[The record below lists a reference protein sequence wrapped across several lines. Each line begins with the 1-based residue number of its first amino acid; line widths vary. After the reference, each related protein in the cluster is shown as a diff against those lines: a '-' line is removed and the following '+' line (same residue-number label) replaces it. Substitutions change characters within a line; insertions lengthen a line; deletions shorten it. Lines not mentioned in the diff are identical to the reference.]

1 MFLRRFFPFFL
12 TVFILSVFSGR
23 IFAQNTVSITGKVL
37 TIEQSKPLEY
47 VAVKLYS
54 LPDSAFVKGAFTNR
68 DGKFEVVTNPGKYFL
83 KLTEALYEDEMTEP
97 FDIKATQTNLHLGT
111 LRMQLTKT
119 QNVQDV
125 VVKGQKEVMET
136 GIDKKVYNVA
146 EDLNVNGGTANDIL
160 NRLPSVEV
168 DQDGGVLLR
177 GQGSVTILIDG
188 RPSSM
193 SGGNGKTLLDA
204 LPANSI
210 ERVEIVTNPSAK
222 YDPDG
227 TSGII
232 NIVLKKNKLL
242 GFNGM
247 VSTNLAS
254 GDLTGGNVGEGSM
267 SLSYRNGNV
276 NVFGTY
282 NARYL
287 EGYRNNYNDIRQ
299 ELSTGVFLLDQNR
312 TGTDLDAGQTFRVGT
327 DINLNP
333 RNTIGFVATG
343 SLTRRDRTGDLW
355 NAQLNEAGQITNLW
369 ERSSY
374 DPTDRQNLDLN
385 INYKHD
391 FKKERG
397 NLILDVNQSLGTEN
411 IEGYYINTY
420 YNPDSTLSNI
430 PVLDQRLFNTD
441 KNNITTAQA
450 DLTYLFPKLGLR
462 TEAGLKAILRDQF
475 VDTYSE
481 TLDSLG
487 NAYQED
493 TLANFLYGY
502 KEQIYSAYG
511 VVGKQIKRFKLQ
523 AGLRAEQAYQI
534 PNLISDSIR
543 IVNDYFNFFPSAH
556 VRYELKPKS
565 ELSLSYSRR
574 IKRASANELNPFTNY
589 SDPFNLQR
597 GNPNLSPEYIH
608 SFDLAYSLEKKK
620 FTLSSALFY
629 RQSNGVI
636 SRFKEFYPD
645 NTSAVTY
652 LNIAQTNA
660 LGAELI
666 LMFKP
671 SAAFRSTVSYNGNYT
686 WYFANQPAI
695 PNRQGFN
702 HNVKWNTSYEFWKKT
717 ATLQLSVN
725 YNGPRVTVQGIAQRR
740 GPVDLAFEK
749 KLANGNWTLGTRVT
763 DIFNR
768 QGFYFIV
775 DRPGVYQT
783 GEFKWLTRR
792 IYVSVSYKFGK
803 LEISNKAK
811 QGTSSDGG
819 GEL

>member
-1 MFLRRFFPFFL
+1 MFLLKNTPFSFL
-12 TVFILSVFSGR
+12 LLIFWGSGALCQ
-23 IFAQNTVSITGKVL
+23 AQNTISVTGKVL
-37 TIEQSKPLEY
+37 SIEQGKALEY
-47 VAVKLYS
+47 VSVKLFQAADSSFQKGVFSGADGRFSIS
-54 LPDSAFVKGAFTNR
+54 L
-68 DGKFEVVTNPGKYFL
+68 NPGSYYLQLSLAGYENEFIEAFEL
-83 KLTEALYEDEMTEP
+83 KPSQAN
-97 FDIKATQTNLHLGT
+97 FHLGT
-111 LRMQLTKT
+111 IRMQLPKT
-119 QNVQDV
+119 QQVKDIVVQ
-125 VVKGQKEVMET
+125 GQKEVMEA
-136 GIDKKVYNVA
+136 GFDKKVYNVA
-146 EDLNVNGGTANDIL
+146 EDLNVSGGTANDIL

-247 VSTNLAS
+247 VAANLAS
-254 GDLTGGNVGEGSM
+254 GNLNGGNVGDGSV
-267 SLSYRNGNV
+267 SLSYRNGNI

-299 ELSTGVFLLDQNR
+299 ELSTGVFTLDQNR
-312 TGTDLDAGQTFRVGT
+312 TGTDLDAGQTFRVGA

-343 SLTRRDRTGDLW
+343 SITQRDRTGDLW
-355 NAQLNEAGQITNLW
+355 NAQLDTNAQVTNLW
-369 ERSSY
+369 LRSSY

-385 INYKHD
+385 FNYKHD
-391 FKKERG
+391 FKEERG
-397 NLILDVNQSLGTEN
+397 NLIFDVNQSLGSED
-411 IEGYYINTY
+411 IEGYYVNTY
-420 YNPDSTLSNI
+420 YNPDTSLSSLPI
-430 PVLDQRLFNTD
+430 LDQRLFNTD

-450 DLTYLFPKLGLR
+450 DLTYLFAKLGLR
-462 TEAGLKAILRDQF
+462 TEAGLKAILRDQL

-481 TLDSLG
+481 TLD
-487 NAYQED
+487 NALNTYHED

-502 KEQIYSAYG
+502 KEQIYSLYG
-511 VVGKQIKRFKLQ
+511 VVGKQIKRFKMQ
-523 AGLRAEQAYQI
+523 AGLRAEKAYQI

-543 IVNDYFNFFPSAH
+543 IVNDYFNFFPSAYL
-556 VRYELKPKS
+556 RYELKPKS

-574 IKRASANELNPFTNY
+574 IRRASANELNPFTNY

-597 GNPNLSPEYIH
+597 GNPYLSPEYIH
-608 SFDLAYSLEKKK
+608 SYDLAYSLEKKK
-620 FTLSSALFY
+620 WTLSSALFY

-645 NTSAVTY
+645 NTSAVSY
-652 LNIAQTNA
+652 MNIAQTKA
-660 LGAELI
+660 LGSELI
-666 LMFKP
+666 LIFKP
-671 SAAFRSTVSYNGNYT
+671 SPSLRSTLSYNSNYT
-686 WYFANQPAI
+686 WFITNQAEL
-695 PNRQGFN
+695 PNRQGFS
-702 HNVKWNTSYEFWKKT
+702 HNIKWNTSYEFWKKT

-740 GPVDLAFEK
+740 GPIDLAFEK

-763 DIFNR
+763 DIFDR
-768 QGFYFIV
+768 QGFYFEV
-775 DRPGVYQT
+775 DRPGVYQV

-792 IYVSVSYKFGK
+792 VYVSASYKFGK
-803 LEISNKAK
+803 LEISNKIK
-811 QGTSSDGG
+811 QGGLDSGG
-819 GEL
+819 DL

>member
-1 MFLRRFFPFFL
+1 MFQRNYAPF
-12 TVFILSVFSGR
+12 SVFLLFLLGFGPSLS
-23 IFAQNTVSITGKVL
+23 AQNTVSVTGKVL
-37 TIEQSKPLEY
+37 SYDQNSALEY
-47 VAVKLYS
+47 VSVKLFK
-54 LPDSAFVKGAFTNR
+54 LPDSTFQKGVFTNA
-68 DGKFEVVTNPGKYFL
+68 DGRFSLNTNPGKYYLQLSLAFYENQT
-83 KLTEALYEDEMTEP
+83 TEAFEL
-97 FDIKATQTNLHLGT
+97 KVGQTNFHQGT
-111 LRMQLTKT
+111 LRMQQPKT
-119 QNVQDV
+119 QEVKDV
-125 VVKGQKEVMET
+125 VVRGQKDVMEA
-136 GIDKKVYNVA
+136 GIDKKIYNVA

-254 GDLTGGNVGEGSM
+254 GDLKGGNVGEGSV
-267 SLSYRNGNV
+267 SLSYRNGNI

-299 ELSTGVFLLDQNR
+299 ELSSGVFILDQNR
-312 TGTDLDAGQTFRVGT
+312 TGTDLDAGQTFRMGT

-343 SLTRRDRTGDLW
+343 SLTRRDRTGVLW
-355 NAQLNEAGQITNLW
+355 NAQLNESGTVTNLW
-369 ERSSY
+369 SRSSF

-385 INYKHD
+385 LNYKHD
-391 FKKERG
+391 FKEDRG
-397 NLILDVNQSLGTEN
+397 NLILDVNQSLGSED
-411 IEGYYINTY
+411 IEGYYVNTY
-420 YNPDSTLSNI
+420 YNPDTSVSSLPI
-430 PVLDQRLFNTD
+430 LDQRLFNTD

-462 TEAGLKAILRDQF
+462 TEAGLKAILRDQL

-481 TLDSLG
+481 TLDNSL

-502 KEQIYSAYG
+502 KEQIYSVYG
-511 VVGKQIKRFKLQ
+511 VAGKQIKRFKMQ
-523 AGLRAEQAYQI
+523 VGLRAEKAYQI

-556 VRYELKPKS
+556 LRYELKPKS

-597 GNPNLSPEYIH
+597 GNPYLSPEYIH

-620 FTLSSALFY
+620 MTVSSALFF

-645 NTSAVTY
+645 NTSAVSY
-652 LNIAQTNA
+652 MNIAQTKA
-660 LGAELI
+660 LGGELI

-671 SAAFRSTVSYNGNYT
+671 TPSLRSTLSYNGNYT
-686 WYFANQPAI
+686 WYKTNMAEFPD
-695 PNRQGFN
+695 RQGFN

-740 GPVDLAFEK
+740 GPIDLAFEK
-749 KLANGNWTLGTRVT
+749 KLANGNWSLGARVT
-763 DIFNR
+763 DIFDR
-768 QGFYFIV
+768 QGFYFEV
-775 DRPGVYQT
+775 DRPGVYQM

-792 IYVSVSYKFGK
+792 VYVSASYKFGK

-811 QGTSSDGG
+811 QSSSDGG

>member
-1 MFLRRFFPFFL
+1 MFLLKNTPFSFL
-12 TVFILSVFSGR
+12 LLIFLGSGALCQ
-23 IFAQNTVSITGKVL
+23 AQNTISVTGKVL
-37 TIEQSKPLEY
+37 SIEQGKALEY
-47 VAVKLYS
+47 VSVKLFQVADSSFQKGVFSGADGRFSIS
-54 LPDSAFVKGAFTNR
+54 L
-68 DGKFEVVTNPGKYFL
+68 NPGSYFVQLSLAGYENEFIEAFEL
-83 KLTEALYEDEMTEP
+83 KPSQAN
-97 FDIKATQTNLHLGT
+97 FHLGT
-111 LRMQLTKT
+111 IRMQLPKT
-119 QNVQDV
+119 QQVKDIVVQ
-125 VVKGQKEVMET
+125 GQKEVMEA
-136 GIDKKVYNVA
+136 GFDKKVYNVA
-146 EDLNVNGGTANDIL
+146 EDLNVSGGTANDIL

-177 GQGSVTILIDG
+177 GQGGVTILIDG

-247 VSTNLAS
+247 VAANLAS
-254 GDLTGGNVGEGSM
+254 GNLNGGNVGDGSV
-267 SLSYRNGNV
+267 SLSYRNGNI

-299 ELSTGVFLLDQNR
+299 ELSTGVFTLDQNR
-312 TGTDLDAGQTFRVGT
+312 TGTDLDAGQTFRVGA

-343 SLTRRDRTGDLW
+343 SITQRDRTGDLW
-355 NAQLNEAGQITNLW
+355 NAQLDTNAQVTNLW
-369 ERSSY
+369 LRSSY

-385 INYKHD
+385 FNYKHD
-391 FKKERG
+391 FKEERG
-397 NLILDVNQSLGTEN
+397 NLIFDVNQSLGSED
-411 IEGYYINTY
+411 IEGYYVNTY
-420 YNPDSTLSNI
+420 YNPDTSLSSLPI
-430 PVLDQRLFNTD
+430 LDQRLFNTD

-450 DLTYLFPKLGLR
+450 DLTYLFAKLGLR
-462 TEAGLKAILRDQF
+462 TEAGLKAILRDQL

-481 TLDSLG
+481 TLD
-487 NAYQED
+487 NALNTYQED

-502 KEQIYSAYG
+502 KEQIYSLYG
-511 VVGKQIKRFKLQ
+511 VVGKQIKRFKMQ
-523 AGLRAEQAYQI
+523 AGLRAEKAYQI

-543 IVNDYFNFFPSAH
+543 IVNDYFNFFPSAYL
-556 VRYELKPKS
+556 RYELKPKS

-574 IKRASANELNPFTNY
+574 IRRASANELNPFTNY

-597 GNPNLSPEYIH
+597 GNPYLSPEYIH
-608 SFDLAYSLEKKK
+608 SYDLAYSLEKKK
-620 FTLSSALFY
+620 WTLSSALFY

-645 NTSAVTY
+645 NTSAVSY
-652 LNIAQTNA
+652 MNIAQTKA
-660 LGAELI
+660 LGSELI
-666 LMFKP
+666 LIFKP
-671 SAAFRSTVSYNGNYT
+671 SPSLRSTLSYNSNYT
-686 WYFANQPAI
+686 WFITNQAEL
-695 PNRQGFN
+695 PNRQGFS

-740 GPVDLAFEK
+740 GPIDLAFEK

-763 DIFNR
+763 DIFDR
-768 QGFYFIV
+768 QGFYFEV
-775 DRPGVYQT
+775 DRPGVYQV

-792 IYVSVSYKFGK
+792 VYVSASYKFGK
-803 LEISNKAK
+803 LEISNKIK
-811 QGTSSDGG
+811 QGGLDSGG
-819 GEL
+819 DL

>member
-1 MFLRRFFPFFL
+1 MFLLKNTPFSFL
-12 TVFILSVFSGR
+12 LLIFWGSGALCQ
-23 IFAQNTVSITGKVL
+23 AQNTISVTGKVL
-37 TIEQSKPLEY
+37 SIEQGKALEY
-47 VAVKLYS
+47 VSVKLFQAADSSFQKGVFSGADGRFSIS
-54 LPDSAFVKGAFTNR
+54 L
-68 DGKFEVVTNPGKYFL
+68 NPGSYYLQLSLAGYENEFIEAFEL
-83 KLTEALYEDEMTEP
+83 KPSQAN
-97 FDIKATQTNLHLGT
+97 FHLGT
-111 LRMQLTKT
+111 IRMQLPKT
-119 QNVQDV
+119 QQVKDIVVQ
-125 VVKGQKEVMET
+125 GQKEVMEA
-136 GIDKKVYNVA
+136 GFDKKVYNVA
-146 EDLNVNGGTANDIL
+146 EDLNVSGGTANDIL

-247 VSTNLAS
+247 VAANLAS
-254 GDLTGGNVGEGSM
+254 GNLNGGNVGDGSV
-267 SLSYRNGNV
+267 SLSYRNGNI

-299 ELSTGVFLLDQNR
+299 ELSTGVFTLDQNR
-312 TGTDLDAGQTFRVGT
+312 TGTDLDAGQTFRVGA

-343 SLTRRDRTGDLW
+343 SITQRDRTGDLW
-355 NAQLNEAGQITNLW
+355 NAQLDTNAQVTNLW
-369 ERSSY
+369 LRSSY

-385 INYKHD
+385 FNYKHD
-391 FKKERG
+391 FKEERG
-397 NLILDVNQSLGTEN
+397 NLIFDVNQSLGSED
-411 IEGYYINTY
+411 IEGYYVNTY
-420 YNPDSTLSNI
+420 YNPDTSLSSLPI
-430 PVLDQRLFNTD
+430 LDQRLFNTD

-450 DLTYLFPKLGLR
+450 DLTYLFAKLGLR
-462 TEAGLKAILRDQF
+462 TEAGLKAILRDQL

-481 TLDSLG
+481 TLD
-487 NAYQED
+487 NALNTYHED

-502 KEQIYSAYG
+502 KEQIYSLYG
-511 VVGKQIKRFKLQ
+511 VVGKQIKRFKMQ
-523 AGLRAEQAYQI
+523 AGLRAEKAYQI

-543 IVNDYFNFFPSAH
+543 IVNDYFNFFPSAYL
-556 VRYELKPKS
+556 RYELKPKS

-574 IKRASANELNPFTNY
+574 IRRASANELNPFTNY

-597 GNPNLSPEYIH
+597 GNPYLSPEYIH
-608 SFDLAYSLEKKK
+608 SYDLAYSLEKKK
-620 FTLSSALFY
+620 WTLSSALFY

-645 NTSAVTY
+645 NTSAVSY
-652 LNIAQTNA
+652 MNIAQTKA
-660 LGAELI
+660 LGSELI
-666 LMFKP
+666 LIFKP
-671 SAAFRSTVSYNGNYT
+671 SPSLRSTLSYNSNYT
-686 WYFANQPAI
+686 WFITNQAEL
-695 PNRQGFN
+695 PNRQGFS

-740 GPVDLAFEK
+740 GPIDLAFEK

-763 DIFNR
+763 DIFDR
-768 QGFYFIV
+768 QGFYFEV
-775 DRPGVYQT
+775 DRPGVYQV

-792 IYVSVSYKFGK
+792 VYVSASYKFGK
-803 LEISNKAK
+803 LEISNKIK
-811 QGTSSDGG
+811 QGGLDSGG
-819 GEL
+819 DL

>member
-1 MFLRRFFPFFL
+1 MFQRNYAPFLVFL
-12 TVFILSVFSGR
+12 LFLLGFGPSLS
-23 IFAQNTVSITGKVL
+23 AQNTVSVTGKVL
-37 TIEQSKPLEY
+37 SYDQNSALEY
-47 VAVKLYS
+47 VSVKLFK
-54 LPDSAFVKGAFTNR
+54 LPDSTFQKGVFTNA
-68 DGKFEVVTNPGKYFL
+68 DGRFSLNTNPGKYYLQLSLAFYENQT
-83 KLTEALYEDEMTEP
+83 TEAFEL
-97 FDIKATQTNLHLGT
+97 KVGQTNFHQGT
-111 LRMQLTKT
+111 LRMQQPKT
-119 QNVQDV
+119 QEVKDV
-125 VVKGQKEVMET
+125 VVRGQKDVMEA
-136 GIDKKVYNVA
+136 GIDKKIYNVA

-254 GDLTGGNVGEGSM
+254 GDLNGGNVGEGSV
-267 SLSYRNGNV
+267 SLSYRNGNI

-299 ELSTGVFLLDQNR
+299 ELSSGVFILDQNR
-312 TGTDLDAGQTFRVGT
+312 TGTDLDAGQTFRMGT

-343 SLTRRDRTGDLW
+343 SLTRRDRTGVLW
-355 NAQLNEAGQITNLW
+355 NAQLNESGTVTNLW
-369 ERSSY
+369 SRSSF

-385 INYKHD
+385 LNYKHD
-391 FKKERG
+391 FKDERG
-397 NLILDVNQSLGTEN
+397 NLIFDFNQSFGQED
-411 IEGYYINTY
+411 IAGYYINTY
-420 YNPDSTLSNI
+420 FNPDTSLSLVPN
-430 PVLDQRLFNTD
+430 LDQRLFNIE

-462 TEAGLKAILRDQF
+462 TEAGLKAILRDQL

-481 TLDSLG
+481 TLD
-487 NAYQED
+487 NALNVYQED

-502 KEQIYSAYG
+502 KEQIYSVYG
-511 VVGKQIKRFKLQ
+511 VAGKQIKRFKMQ
-523 AGLRAEQAYQI
+523 VGLRAEKAYQI

-556 VRYELKPKS
+556 LRYELKPKS

-597 GNPNLSPEYIH
+597 GNPYLSPEYIH

-620 FTLSSALFY
+620 MTVSSALFF

-645 NTSAVTY
+645 NTSAVSY
-652 LNIAQTNA
+652 MNIAQTKA
-660 LGAELI
+660 LGCELI

-671 SAAFRSTVSYNGNYT
+671 SPSLRSTLSYNGNYT
-686 WYFANQPAI
+686 WYKTNMAEFPD
-695 PNRQGFN
+695 RQGFN

-740 GPVDLAFEK
+740 GPIDLAFEK
-749 KLANGNWTLGTRVT
+749 KLANGNWSLGARVT
-763 DIFNR
+763 DIFDR
-768 QGFYFIV
+768 QGFYFEV
-775 DRPGVYQT
+775 DRPGVYQM

-792 IYVSVSYKFGK
+792 VYVSASYKFGK

-811 QGTSSDGG
+811 QSGSDGG

>member
-1 MFLRRFFPFFL
+1 MFTYKSAPYSLLFVILVFFSP
-12 TVFILSVFSGR
+12 
-23 IFAQNTVSITGKVL
+23 IFKAQNTISITGKIL
-37 TIEQSKPLEY
+37 SSERSLPLEY
-47 VAVKLYS
+47 VSIKLFL
-54 LPDSAFVKGAFTNR
+54 LPDSSFQKGVFSNPE
-68 DGKFEVVTNPGKYFL
+68 GKFELNALPGKYFL
-83 KLTEALYEDEMTEP
+83 ELSLAQYETENTES
-97 FDIKATQTNLHLGT
+97 FDLKPGQVNFHLGT
-111 LRMQLTKT
+111 LRMQMTKT
-119 QNVQDV
+119 QNVKDV
-125 VVKGQKEVMET
+125 VVQGQKDIMQA

-177 GQGSVTILIDG
+177 GQGSVTVLIDG
-188 RPSSM
+188 RPSSL
-193 SGGNGKTLLDA
+193 SGSSGKTLLDA

-227 TSGII
+227 SSGII

-254 GDLTGGNVGEGSM
+254 GDLKGGNVGEGTA
-267 SLSYRNGNV
+267 SLSYRNGNI

-282 NARYL
+282 TARYL

-299 ELSTGVFLLDQNR
+299 DLNTGTFILDQNR
-312 TGTDLDAGQTFRVGT
+312 TGTDLDAGQTFRFGT

-355 NAQLNEAGQITNLW
+355 NAELNELNEITNLW
-369 ERSSY
+369 QRTSY
-374 DPTDRQNLDLN
+374 DPTTRRNLDLN
-385 INYKHD
+385 VNYKHD
-391 FKKERG
+391 FKAERG
-397 NLILDVNQSLGTEN
+397 NLIIDFNQSLGTEWIDGFYKN
-411 IEGYYINTY
+411 YY
-420 YNPDSTLSNI
+420 YNPDSSLSSL
-430 PVLDQRLFNTD
+430 PVLDQQLFNTE

-450 DLTYLFPKLGLR
+450 DLTYLFPALGLR
-462 TEAGLKAILRDQF
+462 TEAGLKAILRDQL
-475 VDTYSE
+475 VDTYSQ
-481 TLDSLG
+481 TFDDLLG
-487 NAYQED
+487 EYQAD

-502 KEQIYSAYG
+502 KEQIFSAYG
-511 VVGKQIKRFKLQ
+511 VVGKQFNRFKAQ
-523 AGLRAEQAYQI
+523 AGLRLEKAYQI

-556 VRYELKPKS
+556 LRYELKPKS

-574 IKRASANELNPFTNY
+574 IKRASAGELNPFTNY
-589 SDPFNLQR
+589 SDPYNLQR
-597 GNPNLSPEYIH
+597 GNPYLNPEFIH

-620 FTLSSALFY
+620 LTVSSALFY
-629 RQSNGVI
+629 RSANDVI
-636 SRFKEFYPD
+636 SRFKEFYPN

-652 LNIAQTNA
+652 LNIAQTKS

-666 LMFKP
+666 LMMKP
-671 SAAFRSTVSYNGNYT
+671 ISGLRTTVSYNGNYT
-686 WYFANQPAI
+686 WYFSNDSLI

-702 HNVKWNTSYEFWKKT
+702 HNVKWNTAYEFWKKT

-740 GPVDLAFEK
+740 GPIDLAFEK
-749 KLANGNWTLGTRVT
+749 KFANGNWTIGTRVT

-775 DRPGVYQT
+775 DRPGIYQS

-792 IYVSVSYKFGK
+792 VYISATYKFGK
-803 LEISNKAK
+803 LEISNKGK
-811 QGTSSDGG
+811 QMNGEGGG

>member
-1 MFLRRFFPFFL
+1 MFQRNFFPF
-12 TVFILSVFSGR
+12 SVFLLFLLGFGPSLS
-23 IFAQNTVSITGKVL
+23 AQNTISVTGKVL
-37 TIEQSKPLEY
+37 SYEQNSALEY
-47 VAVKLYS
+47 VSVKLFK
-54 LPDSAFVKGAFTNR
+54 LPDSTFQKGVFTNA
-68 DGKFEVVTNPGKYFL
+68 DGRFSLSTNPGKYYLQLSLAFYENQT
-83 KLTEALYEDEMTEP
+83 TEAFELKP
-97 FDIKATQTNLHLGT
+97 GQTNFHQGT
-111 LRMQLTKT
+111 LRMQQPKT
-119 QNVQDV
+119 QEVKDV
-125 VVKGQKEVMET
+125 VVRGQKDVMEA
-136 GIDKKVYNVA
+136 GIDKKIYNVA

-254 GDLTGGNVGEGSM
+254 GDLKGGNVGEGSV

-299 ELSTGVFLLDQNR
+299 ELNSGVFILDQNR
-312 TGTDLDAGQTFRVGT
+312 TGTDLDAGQTFRMGT

-343 SLTRRDRTGDLW
+343 SLTRRDRSGELW
-355 NAQLNEAGQITNLW
+355 NAQLNESGTITNLW
-369 ERSSY
+369 SRSSY

-385 INYKHD
+385 LNYKHD
-391 FKKERG
+391 FKEERG
-397 NLILDVNQSLGTEN
+397 NLILDVNQSLGSED
-411 IEGYYINTY
+411 IEGYYVNTY
-420 YNPDSTLSNI
+420 YNPDTSLSSLPI
-430 PVLDQRLFNTD
+430 LDQRLFNTD

-462 TEAGLKAILRDQF
+462 TEAGLKAILRDQL

-481 TLDSLG
+481 TLDNTL
-487 NAYQED
+487 NTYQED

-502 KEQIYSAYG
+502 KEQIYSIYG
-511 VVGKQIKRFKLQ
+511 VAGKQIKRFKMQ
-523 AGLRAEQAYQI
+523 AGLRAEKAYQI
-534 PNLISDSIR
+534 PNLISDTIR
-543 IVNDYFNFFPSAH
+543 IVNEYFNFFPSAH
-556 VRYELKPKS
+556 LRYELKPKS

-597 GNPNLSPEYIH
+597 GNPYLSPEYIH

-620 FTLSSALFY
+620 LTVSSALFF

-645 NTSAVTY
+645 NTSAVSY
-652 LNIAQTNA
+652 MNIAQTKA
-660 LGAELI
+660 LGAELV

-671 SAAFRSTVSYNGNYT
+671 SPSLRSTVSYNGNYT
-686 WYFANQPAI
+686 WYKTNMAEFPD
-695 PNRQGFN
+695 RQGFN

-725 YNGPRVTVQGIAQRR
+725 YNGPRVTVQGIAQRK
-740 GPVDLAFEK
+740 GPIDLAFEK
-749 KLANGNWTLGTRVT
+749 KLANGNWSLGARVT
-763 DIFNR
+763 DIFDR
-768 QGFYFIV
+768 QGFYFEV
-775 DRPGVYQT
+775 DRPGVHQV

-792 IYVSVSYKFGK
+792 VYVSASYKFGK

-811 QGTSSDGG
+811 QSSSDGG

>member
-1 MFLRRFFPFFL
+1 MFTHKSAPFPL
-12 TVFILSVFSGR
+12 LVFILLLFSPHFKAQSTISV
-23 IFAQNTVSITGKVL
+23 TGKIL
-37 TIEQSKPLEY
+37 TAERSIPLEY
-47 VAVKLYS
+47 VSIKLFL
-54 LPDSAFVKGAFTNR
+54 LPDSSFQKGVFSNPE
-68 DGKFEVVTNPGKYFL
+68 GKFEISAAPGKYYIELSLAQYETEKTENFEL
-83 KLTEALYEDEMTEP
+83 KPGQVNYH
-97 FDIKATQTNLHLGT
+97 FGT

-119 QNVQDV
+119 QNVKDV
-125 VVKGQKEVMET
+125 VVQGQKDIMQA

-188 RPSSM
+188 RPSSL
-193 SGGNGKTLLDA
+193 SGSTGKTLLDA

-227 TSGII
+227 SSGII

-254 GDLTGGNVGEGSM
+254 GDLTGGNVGEGTA
-267 SLSYRNGNV
+267 SLSYRNGNI

-282 NARYL
+282 TARYL

-299 ELSTGVFLLDQNR
+299 DLSTGTFILDQNR
-312 TGTDLDAGQTFRVGT
+312 TGTDLDAGQTFRFGT

-333 RNTIGFVATG
+333 RNTLGFVATG

-355 NAQLNEAGQITNLW
+355 NAELNELNEITNLW
-369 ERSSY
+369 ERTSY
-374 DPTDRQNLDLN
+374 DPTNRRNLDLN
-385 INYKHD
+385 VNYKHD
-391 FKKERG
+391 FKAERG
-397 NLILDVNQSLGTEN
+397 NLVFDVNQSLGTEW
-411 IEGYYINTY
+411 IEGFYKNIY
-420 YNPDSTLSNI
+420 YNPDSTLSTL
-430 PVLDQRLFNTD
+430 PVLDQQLFNTE

-450 DLTYLFPKLGLR
+450 DLTYLFPALGLR
-462 TEAGLKAILRDQF
+462 TEAGLKAILRDQL
-475 VDTYSE
+475 VDTYSQ
-481 TLDSLG
+481 TLDNLSG
-487 NAYQED
+487 TYQAD

-502 KEQIYSAYG
+502 KEQIFSAYG
-511 VVGKQIKRFKLQ
+511 VVGKQFNRFKAQ
-523 AGLRAEQAYQI
+523 AGLRLEKAYQI
-534 PNLISDSIR
+534 PNLISDNIR

-556 VRYELKPKS
+556 LRYELKPKS

-574 IKRASANELNPFTNY
+574 IKRASAGELNPFTNY

-597 GNPNLSPEYIH
+597 GNPYLSPEFIH
-608 SFDLAYSLEKKK
+608 SFDLSYALEKKK
-620 FTLSSALFY
+620 FTISSAAFY
-629 RQSNGVI
+629 RLSNDVI
-636 SRFKEFYPD
+636 SRFKEFYPN

-652 LNIAQTNA
+652 LNFAQTKA

-666 LMFKP
+666 FMMKP
-671 SAAFRSTVSYNGNYT
+671 VTGLRSTVSYNGNYT
-686 WYFANQPAI
+686 WYYSNDSLV

-717 ATLQLSVN
+717 ATVQLSVN
-725 YNGPRVTVQGIAQRR
+725 YNGPRVTVQGIAQRK

-749 KLANGNWTLGTRVT
+749 KLANGNWTIGTRVT

-775 DRPGVYQT
+775 DRPGVYQS

-792 IYVSVSYKFGK
+792 VYISATYKFGK
-803 LEISNKAK
+803 LEISNKGK
-811 QGTSSDGG
+811 QMTGDGGG

>member
-1 MFLRRFFPFFL
+1 MFLLKNTPFSFL
-12 TVFILSVFSGR
+12 LLIFWGSGALCQ
-23 IFAQNTVSITGKVL
+23 AQNTISVTGKVL
-37 TIEQSKPLEY
+37 SIEQGKALEY
-47 VAVKLYS
+47 VSVKLFQAADSSFQKGVFSGADGRFSIS
-54 LPDSAFVKGAFTNR
+54 L
-68 DGKFEVVTNPGKYFL
+68 NPGSYYLQLSLAGYENEFIEAFEL
-83 KLTEALYEDEMTEP
+83 KPSQAN
-97 FDIKATQTNLHLGT
+97 FHLGT
-111 LRMQLTKT
+111 IRMQLPKT
-119 QNVQDV
+119 QQVKDIVVQ
-125 VVKGQKEVMET
+125 GQKEVMEA
-136 GIDKKVYNVA
+136 GFDKKVYNVA
-146 EDLNVNGGTANDIL
+146 EDLNVSGGTANDIL

-247 VSTNLAS
+247 VAANLAS
-254 GDLTGGNVGEGSM
+254 GNLNGGNVGDGSV
-267 SLSYRNGNV
+267 SLSYRNGNI

-282 NARYL
+282 NARFL

-299 ELSTGVFLLDQNR
+299 ELSTGVFTLDQNR
-312 TGTDLDAGQTFRVGT
+312 TGTDLDAGQTFRVGA

-343 SLTRRDRTGDLW
+343 SITQRDRTGDLW
-355 NAQLNEAGQITNLW
+355 NAQLDTNAQVTNLW
-369 ERSSY
+369 LRSSY

-385 INYKHD
+385 FNYKHD
-391 FKKERG
+391 FKEERG
-397 NLILDVNQSLGTEN
+397 NLIFDVNQSLGSED
-411 IEGYYINTY
+411 IEGYYVNTY
-420 YNPDSTLSNI
+420 YNPDTSLSSLPI
-430 PVLDQRLFNTD
+430 LDQRLFNTD

-450 DLTYLFPKLGLR
+450 DLTYLFAKLGIR
-462 TEAGLKAILRDQF
+462 TEAGLKAILRDQL

-481 TLDSLG
+481 TLD
-487 NAYQED
+487 NALNTYQED

-502 KEQIYSAYG
+502 KEQIYSLYG
-511 VVGKQIKRFKLQ
+511 VVGKQIKRFKMQ
-523 AGLRAEQAYQI
+523 AGLRAEKAYQI

-543 IVNDYFNFFPSAH
+543 IVNDYFNFFPSAYL
-556 VRYELKPKS
+556 RYELKPKS

-574 IKRASANELNPFTNY
+574 IRRASANELNPFTNY

-597 GNPNLSPEYIH
+597 GNPYLSPEYIH
-608 SFDLAYSLEKKK
+608 SYDLAYSLEKKK
-620 FTLSSALFY
+620 WTLSSALFY

-645 NTSAVTY
+645 NTSAVSY
-652 LNIAQTNA
+652 MNIAQTKA
-660 LGAELI
+660 LGSELI
-666 LMFKP
+666 LIFKP
-671 SAAFRSTVSYNGNYT
+671 SPSLRSTLSYNSNYT
-686 WYFANQPAI
+686 WFITNQAEL
-695 PNRQGFN
+695 PNRQGFS

-740 GPVDLAFEK
+740 GPIDLAFEK

-763 DIFNR
+763 DIFDR
-768 QGFYFIV
+768 QGFYFEV
-775 DRPGVYQT
+775 DRPGVYQV

-792 IYVSVSYKFGK
+792 VYVSASYKFGK
-803 LEISNKAK
+803 LEISNKIK
-811 QGTSSDGG
+811 QGGLDSGG
-819 GEL
+819 DL

>member
-1 MFLRRFFPFFL
+1 MFQRYFIPISILLVFLLGFFGKS
-12 TVFILSVFSGR
+12 T
-23 IFAQNTVSITGKVL
+23 AQNLISITGKVL
-37 TIEQSKPLEY
+37 SYEQSKPLEY
-47 VAVKLYS
+47 VSLKLFQ
-54 LPDSAFVKGAFTNR
+54 LPDSVFVKGSFSNP
-68 DGKFEVVTNPGKYFL
+68 DGKFEILASPGKYYL
-83 KLTEALYEDEMTEP
+83 KLSVALHEDEVTESFELKP
-97 FDIKATQTNLHLGT
+97 TLANLHLGT
-111 LRMQLTKT
+111 LRMQKPKT
-119 QNVQDV
+119 QETKEV
-125 VVKGQKEVMET
+125 VVRGQKEVMET

-210 ERVEIVTNPSAK
+210 ERIEIVTNPSAK

-242 GFNGM
+242 GFNGL

-254 GDLTGGNVGEGSM
+254 GDLRGGNVGEGSV

-299 ELSTGVFLLDQNR
+299 ELSSGVFILDQNR
-312 TGTDLDAGQTFRVGT
+312 IGTDLDAGQTFRMGT
-327 DINLNP
+327 DINLNL

-343 SLTRRDRTGDLW
+343 SLTQRDRTGELW
-355 NAQLNEAGQITNLW
+355 NAQLDEAGTITNLW
-369 ERSSY
+369 SRSSY

-385 INYKHD
+385 LNYKHD
-391 FKKERG
+391 FKNERG
-397 NLILDVNQSLGTEN
+397 NLILDVNQSLGTED
-411 IEGYYINTY
+411 IAGYYINTY
-420 YNPDSTLSNI
+420 YNPDTSLSAL

-450 DLTYLFPKLGLR
+450 DLTYLFPNLGLR
-462 TEAGLKAILRDQF
+462 TEAGVKAILRDQL

-481 TLDSLG
+481 TLNNIL
-487 NAYQED
+487 NTYQED

-502 KEQIYSAYG
+502 KEQVYSVYG
-511 VVGKQIKRFKLQ
+511 VAGKQIKRFKLQ
-523 AGLRAEQAYQI
+523 AGLRAEKAYQI
-534 PNLISDSIR
+534 PNLISDTIR

-574 IKRASANELNPFTNY
+574 IKRASASELNPFTNY

-597 GNPNLSPEYIH
+597 GNPYLSPEYIH

-620 FTLSSALFY
+620 LTVSSSLYF
-629 RQSNGVI
+629 RQSDGVI

-652 LNIAQTNA
+652 MNIAQTKA

-671 SAAFRSTVSYNGNYT
+671 SPSLRSTISYNGNYT
-686 WYFANQPAI
+686 WYQTNMAEFPD
-695 PNRQGFN
+695 RQGFN

-725 YNGPRVTVQGIAQRR
+725 YNGPRVTVQGIAQRK
-740 GPVDLAFEK
+740 GPIDLAFEK
-749 KLANGNWTLGTRVT
+749 KLANGNWSIGTRVT
-763 DIFNR
+763 DIFDR
-768 QGFYFIV
+768 QGFYFEV
-775 DRPGVYQT
+775 DRPGIVQT

-792 IYVSVSYKFGK
+792 VYVSASYKFGK
-803 LEISNKAK
+803 LEISKAK
-811 QGTSSDGG
+811 QSTGDGG

>member
-1 MFLRRFFPFFL
+1 MFQRNCSPFSVLLLFL
-12 TVFILSVFSGR
+12 LGFGPSLS
-23 IFAQNTVSITGKVL
+23 AQNTVSVTGKVL
-37 TIEQSKPLEY
+37 SYEQNSALEY
-47 VAVKLYS
+47 VSVKLYK
-54 LPDSAFVKGAFTNR
+54 LPDSTFQKGVFTNA
-68 DGKFEVVTNPGKYFL
+68 DGRFSLNTIPGKYYLQLSLAFYENQTTEAFEL
-83 KLTEALYEDEMTEP
+83 KLG
-97 FDIKATQTNLHLGT
+97 QTNFHQGT
-111 LRMQLTKT
+111 LRMQQPKT
-119 QNVQDV
+119 QEVKDV
-125 VVKGQKEVMET
+125 VVRGQKDVMEA
-136 GIDKKVYNVA
+136 GIDKKIYNVA

-254 GDLTGGNVGEGSM
+254 GDLKGGNVGEGSV

-299 ELSTGVFLLDQNR
+299 ELNSGVFILDQNR
-312 TGTDLDAGQTFRVGT
+312 TGTDLDAGQTFRMGADV
-327 DINLNP
+327 NLNP

-343 SLTRRDRTGDLW
+343 SLTRRDRTGELW
-355 NAQLNEAGQITNLW
+355 NAQLDESQTITNLW
-369 ERSSY
+369 SRSSY

-385 INYKHD
+385 LNYKHD
-391 FKKERG
+391 FKEERG
-397 NLILDVNQSLGTEN
+397 NLILDVNQSLGSED
-411 IEGYYINTY
+411 IEGYYVNTY
-420 YNPDSTLSNI
+420 YNPDTSLSTLPI
-430 PVLDQRLFNTD
+430 LDQRLFNTD

-450 DLTYLFPKLGLR
+450 DLTYLFPNLGLR
-462 TEAGLKAILRDQF
+462 TEAGLKAILRDQL

-481 TLDSLG
+481 TLDNTL

-502 KEQIYSAYG
+502 KEQIYSVYG
-511 VVGKQIKRFKLQ
+511 VAGKQIKRFKMQ
-523 AGLRAEQAYQI
+523 AGLRAEKAYQI

-556 VRYELKPKS
+556 LRYELKPKS

-597 GNPNLSPEYIH
+597 GNPYLSPEYIH

-620 FTLSSALFY
+620 LTVTSALFF

-645 NTSAVTY
+645 NTSAVSY
-652 LNIAQTNA
+652 MNIAQTKA
-660 LGAELI
+660 LGGELI

-671 SAAFRSTVSYNGNYT
+671 SSSLRSTLSYNGNYT
-686 WYFANQPAI
+686 WYKTNMAGFPD
-695 PNRQGFN
+695 RQGFN

-740 GPVDLAFEK
+740 GPIDLAFEK
-749 KLANGNWTLGTRVT
+749 KLANGNWSLGARVT
-763 DIFNR
+763 DIFDR
-768 QGFYFIV
+768 QGFYFEV
-775 DRPGVYQT
+775 DRPGVYQI

-792 IYVSVSYKFGK
+792 VYVSASYKFGK
-803 LEISNKAK
+803 LEISNKDK
-811 QGTSSDGG
+811 QSASDGG

>member
-1 MFLRRFFPFFL
+1 MFQRDFTPFSILLVFTLGFL
-12 TVFILSVFSGR
+12 TKLD
-23 IFAQNTVSITGKVL
+23 AQNLISITGKVL
-37 TIEQSKPLEY
+37 TYEQSKPLEY
-47 VAVKLYS
+47 VSLKLYK
-54 LPDSAFVKGAFTNR
+54 LPDSSFVKGSFTNP
-68 DGKFEVVTNPGKYFL
+68 DGKFEILASPGKYYL
-83 KLTEALYEDEMTEP
+83 KLSVALYEDELTESFELKP
-97 FDIKATQTNLHLGT
+97 TQANLHLGT
-111 LRMQLTKT
+111 LRMQKPKT
-119 QNVQDV
+119 QETKEV
-125 VVKGQKEVMET
+125 VVRGQKEVMET

-242 GFNGM
+242 GFNGL

-254 GDLTGGNVGEGSM
+254 GDLNGGNVGEGSV
-267 SLSYRNGNV
+267 SLSYRNGNI

-299 ELSTGVFLLDQNR
+299 ELSSGVFILDQNR

-327 DINLNP
+327 DINLNL

-343 SLTRRDRTGDLW
+343 SLTQRDRTGDLW
-355 NAQLNEAGQITNLW
+355 NAQMNEDGTITNLW
-369 ERSSY
+369 KRSSI

-385 INYKHD
+385 LNYKHD
-391 FKKERG
+391 FKNERG
-397 NLILDVNQSLGTEN
+397 NLILDVNQSLGTED
-411 IEGYYINTY
+411 IEGYYVNTY
-420 YNPDSTLSNI
+420 YNPDTTLSTLPI
-430 PVLDQRLFNTD
+430 LDQRLFNTD

-450 DLTYLFPKLGLR
+450 DLTYLFPNLGLR
-462 TEAGLKAILRDQF
+462 TEAGVKAILRDQL

-481 TLDSLG
+481 TLDNLS
-487 NAYQED
+487 NTYQED

-502 KEQIYSAYG
+502 KEQVYSVYG
-511 VVGKQIKRFKLQ
+511 VAGKQVKRFKLQ
-523 AGLRAEQAYQI
+523 AGLRAEKAYQI
-534 PNLISDSIR
+534 PNLISDTIR

-574 IKRASANELNPFTNY
+574 IKRASASELNPFTNY

-597 GNPNLSPEYIH
+597 GNPYLSPEYIH
-608 SFDLAYSLEKKK
+608 SFDLSYSLEKKK
-620 FTLSSALFY
+620 LTVSSALFF
-629 RQSNGVI
+629 RQSDGVI

-652 LNIAQTNA
+652 MNIAQTKA

-671 SAAFRSTVSYNGNYT
+671 SPSLRSTISYNGNYT
-686 WYFANQPAI
+686 WYKTNMAEFPD
-695 PNRQGFN
+695 RQGFN

-740 GPVDLAFEK
+740 GPIDLAFEK
-749 KLANGNWTLGTRVT
+749 KLAKGNWSIGTRVT
-763 DIFNR
+763 DIFDR
-768 QGFYFIV
+768 QGFYFEV
-775 DRPGVYQT
+775 DRPGILQT

-792 IYVSVSYKFGK
+792 VYVSASYKFGK
-803 LEISNKAK
+803 LEVSNKGK
-811 QGTSSDGG
+811 QSGSDGG

>member
-1 MFLRRFFPFFL
+1 MFLLKNTPFSFL
-12 TVFILSVFSGR
+12 LL
-23 IFAQNTVSITGKVL
+23 IFWGSSALCQAQNTISVTGKVL
-37 TIEQSKPLEY
+37 SIEQGKALEY
-47 VAVKLYS
+47 VSVKLFKAADSSFQKDVFSGTDGRFS
-54 LPDSAFVKGAFTNR
+54 LS
-68 DGKFEVVTNPGKYFL
+68 TNPGSYFVQLSLAGFENKFIETFEL
-83 KLTEALYEDEMTEP
+83 KPSQAN
-97 FDIKATQTNLHLGT
+97 FHLGT
-111 LRMQLTKT
+111 IRMQLPKT
-119 QNVQDV
+119 QQVKDI
-125 VVKGQKEVMET
+125 VVKGQKEVMEA
-136 GIDKKVYNVA
+136 GFDKKVYNVA
-146 EDLNVNGGTANDIL
+146 EDLNVSGGTANDIL

-247 VSTNLAS
+247 VAANLAS
-254 GDLTGGNVGEGSM
+254 GNLNGGNVGDGSV
-267 SLSYRNGNV
+267 SLSYRNGNI
-276 NVFGTY
+276 NVFGIY
-282 NARYL
+282 NARYR

-299 ELSTGVFLLDQNR
+299 ELSTGVFTLDQNR

-343 SLTRRDRTGDLW
+343 SITQRDRTGVLW
-355 NAQLNEAGQITNLW
+355 NAQLDTNAQVTNLW
-369 ERSSY
+369 LRSSY
-374 DPTDRQNLDLN
+374 DPIDRQNFDLN
-385 INYKHD
+385 FNYKHD
-391 FKKERG
+391 FKEERG
-397 NLILDVNQSLGTEN
+397 NLIFDVNQSLGSED
-411 IEGYYINTY
+411 IEGYYVNTY
-420 YNPDSTLSNI
+420 YNPDTSFSSLPI
-430 PVLDQRLFNTD
+430 LDQRLFNTE

-462 TEAGLKAILRDQF
+462 TEAGLKAILRDQL

-481 TLDSLG
+481 TLDNVLG
-487 NAYQED
+487 TYQED

-502 KEQIYSAYG
+502 KEQIYSLYG
-511 VVGKQIKRFKLQ
+511 VAGKQIKRLKMQ
-523 AGLRAEQAYQI
+523 AGLRAEKAYQI
-534 PNLISDSIR
+534 PNLISDSIK
-543 IVNDYFNFFPSAH
+543 IVNDYFNFFPSAYL
-556 VRYELKPKS
+556 RYELQPKS

-574 IKRASANELNPFTNY
+574 IKRAGAGELNPFTNY
-589 SDPFNLQR
+589 ADPFNLRR
-597 GNPNLSPEYIH
+597 GNPYLSPEYIH
-608 SFDLAYSLEKKK
+608 SFDLSYALEKKK
-620 FTLSSALFY
+620 LTFTSAIFY
-629 RQSNGVI
+629 RSSNGVI

-645 NTSAVTY
+645 GISAVTF
-652 LNIAQTNA
+652 LNIAQTKA
-660 LGAELI
+660 LGSELI
-666 LMFKP
+666 LIFKP
-671 SAAFRSTVSYNGNYT
+671 SPSLRSTLSYNSNYT
-686 WYFANQPAI
+686 WFITNQAEL
-695 PNRQGFN
+695 PNRQGFS

-740 GPVDLAFEK
+740 GPIDLAFEK

-763 DIFNR
+763 DLFN
-768 QGFYFIV
+768 QVGFYYIV
-775 DRPGVYQT
+775 DRPGVYQM

-792 IYVSVSYKFGK
+792 VYVSASYKFGK
-803 LEISNKAK
+803 LEISNKIK
-811 QGTSSDGG
+811 QGGMDSGG
-819 GEL
+819 GL

>member
-1 MFLRRFFPFFL
+1 MFLLKNTPFSFL
-12 TVFILSVFSGR
+12 LLIFWGSGALCQ
-23 IFAQNTVSITGKVL
+23 AQNTISVTGKVL
-37 TIEQSKPLEY
+37 SIEQGKALEY
-47 VAVKLYS
+47 VSVKLFQAADSSFQKGVFSGADGRFSIS
-54 LPDSAFVKGAFTNR
+54 L
-68 DGKFEVVTNPGKYFL
+68 NPGSYYLQLSLAGYENEFIEAFEL
-83 KLTEALYEDEMTEP
+83 KPSQAN
-97 FDIKATQTNLHLGT
+97 FHLGT
-111 LRMQLTKT
+111 IRMQLPKT
-119 QNVQDV
+119 QQVKDIVVQ
-125 VVKGQKEVMET
+125 GQKEVMEA
-136 GIDKKVYNVA
+136 GFDKKVYNVA
-146 EDLNVNGGTANDIL
+146 EDLNVSGGTANDIL

-247 VSTNLAS
+247 VAANLAS
-254 GDLTGGNVGEGSM
+254 GNLNGGNVGDGSV
-267 SLSYRNGNV
+267 SLSYRNGNI

-282 NARYL
+282 NARFL

-299 ELSTGVFLLDQNR
+299 ELSTGVFTLDQNR
-312 TGTDLDAGQTFRVGT
+312 TGTDLDAGQTFRVGA

-343 SLTRRDRTGDLW
+343 SITQRDRTGDLW
-355 NAQLNEAGQITNLW
+355 NAQLDTNAQVTNLW
-369 ERSSY
+369 LRSSY

-385 INYKHD
+385 LNYKHD
-391 FKKERG
+391 FKEERG
-397 NLILDVNQSLGTEN
+397 NLIFDVNQSLGSED
-411 IEGYYINTY
+411 IEGYYVNTY
-420 YNPDSTLSNI
+420 YNPDTSLSSLPI
-430 PVLDQRLFNTD
+430 LDQRLFNTD

-450 DLTYLFPKLGLR
+450 DLTYLFAKLGIR
-462 TEAGLKAILRDQF
+462 TEAGLKAILRDQL

-481 TLDSLG
+481 TLD
-487 NAYQED
+487 NALNTYHED

-502 KEQIYSAYG
+502 KEQIYSLYG
-511 VVGKQIKRFKLQ
+511 VVGKQIKRFKMQ
-523 AGLRAEQAYQI
+523 AGLRAEKAYQI

-543 IVNDYFNFFPSAH
+543 IVNDYFNFFPSAYL
-556 VRYELKPKS
+556 RYELKPKS

-574 IKRASANELNPFTNY
+574 IRRASANELNPFTNY

-597 GNPNLSPEYIH
+597 GNPYLSPEYIH
-608 SFDLAYSLEKKK
+608 SYDLAYSLEKKK
-620 FTLSSALFY
+620 WTLSSALFY

-645 NTSAVTY
+645 NTSAVSY
-652 LNIAQTNA
+652 MNIAQTKA
-660 LGAELI
+660 LGSELI
-666 LMFKP
+666 LIFKP
-671 SAAFRSTVSYNGNYT
+671 SPSLRSTLSYNSNYT
-686 WYFANQPAI
+686 WFITNQAEL
-695 PNRQGFN
+695 PNRQGFS

-740 GPVDLAFEK
+740 GPIDLAFEK

-763 DIFNR
+763 DIFDR
-768 QGFYFIV
+768 QGFYFEV
-775 DRPGVYQT
+775 DRPGVYQV

-792 IYVSVSYKFGK
+792 VYVSASYKFGK
-803 LEISNKAK
+803 LEISNKIK
-811 QGTSSDGG
+811 QGGLDSGG
-819 GEL
+819 DL

>member
-1 MFLRRFFPFFL
+1 MFQRNCSPFSVLLLFL
-12 TVFILSVFSGR
+12 LGFVPSLS
-23 IFAQNTVSITGKVL
+23 AQNTVSVTGKVL
-37 TIEQSKPLEY
+37 SYEQNSALEY
-47 VAVKLYS
+47 VSVKLYK
-54 LPDSAFVKGAFTNR
+54 LPDSTFQKGVFTNA
-68 DGKFEVVTNPGKYFL
+68 DGRFSLNTIPGKYYLQLSLAFYENQT
-83 KLTEALYEDEMTEP
+83 TEAFELKP
-97 FDIKATQTNLHLGT
+97 GQTNFHQGT
-111 LRMQLTKT
+111 LRMQQPKT
-119 QNVQDV
+119 QEVKDV
-125 VVKGQKEVMET
+125 VVRGQKDVMEA
-136 GIDKKVYNVA
+136 GIDKKIYNVA

-247 VSTNLAS
+247 VSANLAS
-254 GDLTGGNVGEGSM
+254 GDFKGGNVGEGSV

-299 ELSTGVFLLDQNR
+299 ELNSGVFILDQNR
-312 TGTDLDAGQTFRVGT
+312 TGTDLDAGQTYRMGADV
-327 DINLNP
+327 NLNP

-343 SLTRRDRTGDLW
+343 SLTRRDRAGVLW
-355 NAQLNEAGQITNLW
+355 NAQLDESQTITNLW
-369 ERSSY
+369 SRSSY

-385 INYKHD
+385 LNYKHD
-391 FKKERG
+391 FKEERG
-397 NLILDVNQSLGTEN
+397 NLILDVNQSLGSED
-411 IEGYYINTY
+411 IEGYYVNTY
-420 YNPDSTLSNI
+420 FNPDSSLSSLPI
-430 PVLDQRLFNTD
+430 LDQRLFNTD

-462 TEAGLKAILRDQF
+462 TEAGLKAILRDQL

-481 TLDSLG
+481 TLDNSL

-502 KEQIYSAYG
+502 KEQIYSFYG
-511 VVGKQIKRFKLQ
+511 VAGKQIKRFKMQ
-523 AGLRAEQAYQI
+523 AGLRAEKAYQI

-556 VRYELKPKS
+556 LRYELQPKS

-597 GNPNLSPEYIH
+597 GNPYLSPEYIH

-620 FTLSSALFY
+620 LTVSSALFF

-645 NTSAVTY
+645 NTSAVSY
-652 LNIAQTNA
+652 MNIAQTKA
-660 LGAELI
+660 LGGELI

-671 SAAFRSTVSYNGNYT
+671 SPSLRSTLSYNGNYT
-686 WYFANQPAI
+686 WYKTNMAGFPD
-695 PNRQGFN
+695 RQGFN

-740 GPVDLAFEK
+740 GPIDLAFEK
-749 KLANGNWTLGTRVT
+749 KLANGNWSLGARVT
-763 DIFNR
+763 DIFDR
-768 QGFYFIV
+768 QGFYFEV
-775 DRPGVYQT
+775 DRPGVYQV

-792 IYVSVSYKFGK
+792 VYISASYKFGK

-811 QGTSSDGG
+811 QSSSDGG

>member
-1 MFLRRFFPFFL
+1 MFLLKNTPFSFL
-12 TVFILSVFSGR
+12 LLIFWGSGALCQ
-23 IFAQNTVSITGKVL
+23 AQNTISVTGKVL
-37 TIEQSKPLEY
+37 SIEQGKALEY
-47 VAVKLYS
+47 VSVKLFQAADSSFQKGVFSGADGRFSIS
-54 LPDSAFVKGAFTNR
+54 L
-68 DGKFEVVTNPGKYFL
+68 NPGSYYLQLSLAGYENEFIEAFEL
-83 KLTEALYEDEMTEP
+83 KPSQAN
-97 FDIKATQTNLHLGT
+97 FHLGT
-111 LRMQLTKT
+111 IRMQLPKT
-119 QNVQDV
+119 QQVKDIVVQ
-125 VVKGQKEVMET
+125 GQKEVMEA
-136 GIDKKVYNVA
+136 GFDKKVYNVA
-146 EDLNVNGGTANDIL
+146 EDLNVSGGTANDIL

-247 VSTNLAS
+247 VAANLAS
-254 GDLTGGNVGEGSM
+254 GNLNGGNVGDGSV
-267 SLSYRNGNV
+267 SLSYRNGNI

-282 NARYL
+282 NARFL

-299 ELSTGVFLLDQNR
+299 ELSTGVFTLDQNR
-312 TGTDLDAGQTFRVGT
+312 TGTDLDAGQTFRVGV

-343 SLTRRDRTGDLW
+343 SITQRDRTGDLW
-355 NAQLNEAGQITNLW
+355 NAQLDTNAQVTNLW
-369 ERSSY
+369 LRSSY

-385 INYKHD
+385 FNYKHD
-391 FKKERG
+391 FKEERG
-397 NLILDVNQSLGTEN
+397 NLIFDVNQSLGSED
-411 IEGYYINTY
+411 IEGYYVNTY
-420 YNPDSTLSNI
+420 YNPDTSLSSLPI
-430 PVLDQRLFNTD
+430 LDQRLFNTD

-450 DLTYLFPKLGLR
+450 DLTYLFAKLGLR
-462 TEAGLKAILRDQF
+462 TEAGLKAILRDQL

-481 TLDSLG
+481 TLD
-487 NAYQED
+487 NALNTYHED

-502 KEQIYSAYG
+502 KEQIYSLYG
-511 VVGKQIKRFKLQ
+511 VVGKQIKRFKMQ
-523 AGLRAEQAYQI
+523 AGLRAEKAYQI

-543 IVNDYFNFFPSAH
+543 IVNDYFNFFPSAYL
-556 VRYELKPKS
+556 RYELKPKS

-574 IKRASANELNPFTNY
+574 IRRASANELNPFTNY

-597 GNPNLSPEYIH
+597 GNPYLSPEYIH
-608 SFDLAYSLEKKK
+608 SYDLAYSLEKKK
-620 FTLSSALFY
+620 WTLSSALFY

-645 NTSAVTY
+645 NTSAVSY
-652 LNIAQTNA
+652 MNIAQTKA
-660 LGAELI
+660 LGSELI
-666 LMFKP
+666 LIFKP
-671 SAAFRSTVSYNGNYT
+671 SPSLRSTLSYNSNYT
-686 WYFANQPAI
+686 WFITNQAEL
-695 PNRQGFN
+695 PNRQGFS

-740 GPVDLAFEK
+740 GPIDLAFEK

-763 DIFNR
+763 DIFDR
-768 QGFYFIV
+768 QGFYFEV
-775 DRPGVYQT
+775 DRPGVYQV

-792 IYVSVSYKFGK
+792 VYVSASYKFGK
-803 LEISNKAK
+803 LEISNKIK
-811 QGTSSDGG
+811 QGGLDSGG
-819 GEL
+819 DL

>member
-391 FKKERG
+391 FKRYRT
-397 NLILDVNQSLGTEN
+397 SL
-411 IEGYYINTY
+411 Y
-420 YNPDSTLSNI
+420 
-430 PVLDQRLFNTD
+430 
-441 KNNITTAQA
+441 
-450 DLTYLFPKLGLR
+450 
-462 TEAGLKAILRDQF
+462 
-475 VDTYSE
+475 
-481 TLDSLG
+481 
-487 NAYQED
+487 
-493 TLANFLYGY
+493 
-502 KEQIYSAYG
+502 
-511 VVGKQIKRFKLQ
+511 
-523 AGLRAEQAYQI
+523 
-534 PNLISDSIR
+534 
-543 IVNDYFNFFPSAH
+543 
-556 VRYELKPKS
+556 
-565 ELSLSYSRR
+565 
-574 IKRASANELNPFTNY
+574 
-589 SDPFNLQR
+589 
-597 GNPNLSPEYIH
+597 
-608 SFDLAYSLEKKK
+608 
-620 FTLSSALFY
+620 
-629 RQSNGVI
+629 
-636 SRFKEFYPD
+636 
-645 NTSAVTY
+645 
-652 LNIAQTNA
+652 
-660 LGAELI
+660 
-666 LMFKP
+666 
-671 SAAFRSTVSYNGNYT
+671 
-686 WYFANQPAI
+686 
-695 PNRQGFN
+695 
-702 HNVKWNTSYEFWKKT
+702 
-717 ATLQLSVN
+717 
-725 YNGPRVTVQGIAQRR
+725 
-740 GPVDLAFEK
+740 
-749 KLANGNWTLGTRVT
+749 
-763 DIFNR
+763 
-768 QGFYFIV
+768 
-775 DRPGVYQT
+775 
-783 GEFKWLTRR
+783 
-792 IYVSVSYKFGK
+792 
-803 LEISNKAK
+803 
-811 QGTSSDGG
+811 
-819 GEL
+819 

>member
-1 MFLRRFFPFFL
+1 MFLLKNTPFSFL
-12 TVFILSVFSGR
+12 LLIFWGSGALCQ
-23 IFAQNTVSITGKVL
+23 AQNTISVTGKVL
-37 TIEQSKPLEY
+37 SIEQGKALEY
-47 VAVKLYS
+47 VSVKLFQAADSSFQKGVFSGADGRFSIS
-54 LPDSAFVKGAFTNR
+54 L
-68 DGKFEVVTNPGKYFL
+68 NPGSYYLQLSLAGYENEFIEAFEL
-83 KLTEALYEDEMTEP
+83 KPSQAN
-97 FDIKATQTNLHLGT
+97 FHLGT
-111 LRMQLTKT
+111 IRMQLPKT
-119 QNVQDV
+119 QQVKDIVVQ
-125 VVKGQKEVMET
+125 GQKEVMEA
-136 GIDKKVYNVA
+136 GFDKKVYNVA
-146 EDLNVNGGTANDIL
+146 EDLNVSGGTANDIL

-247 VSTNLAS
+247 VAANLAS
-254 GDLTGGNVGEGSM
+254 GNLNGGNVGDGSV
-267 SLSYRNGNV
+267 SLSYRNGNI

-282 NARYL
+282 NARFL

-299 ELSTGVFLLDQNR
+299 ELSTGVFTLDQNR
-312 TGTDLDAGQTFRVGT
+312 TGTDLDAGQTFRVGA

-343 SLTRRDRTGDLW
+343 SITQRDRTGDLW
-355 NAQLNEAGQITNLW
+355 NAQLDTNAQVTNLW
-369 ERSSY
+369 LRSSY

-385 INYKHD
+385 LNYKHD
-391 FKKERG
+391 FKEERG
-397 NLILDVNQSLGTEN
+397 NLIFDVNQSLGSED
-411 IEGYYINTY
+411 IEGYYVNTY
-420 YNPDSTLSNI
+420 YNPDTSLSSLPI
-430 PVLDQRLFNTD
+430 LDQRLFNTD

-450 DLTYLFPKLGLR
+450 DLTYLFAKLGLR
-462 TEAGLKAILRDQF
+462 TEAGLKAILRDQL

-481 TLDSLG
+481 TLD
-487 NAYQED
+487 NALNTYQED

-502 KEQIYSAYG
+502 KEQIYSLYG
-511 VVGKQIKRFKLQ
+511 VVGKQIKRFKMQ
-523 AGLRAEQAYQI
+523 AGLRAEKAYQI

-543 IVNDYFNFFPSAH
+543 IVNDYFNFFPSAYL
-556 VRYELKPKS
+556 RYELKPKS

-574 IKRASANELNPFTNY
+574 IRRASANELNPFTNY

-597 GNPNLSPEYIH
+597 GNPYLSPEYIH
-608 SFDLAYSLEKKK
+608 SYDLAYSLEKKK
-620 FTLSSALFY
+620 WTLSSALFY

-645 NTSAVTY
+645 NTSAVSY
-652 LNIAQTNA
+652 MNIAQTKA
-660 LGAELI
+660 LGSELI
-666 LMFKP
+666 LIFKP
-671 SAAFRSTVSYNGNYT
+671 SPSLRSTLSYNSNYT
-686 WYFANQPAI
+686 WFITNQAEL
-695 PNRQGFN
+695 PNRQGFS

-740 GPVDLAFEK
+740 GPIDLAFEK

-763 DIFNR
+763 DIFDR
-768 QGFYFIV
+768 QGFYFEV
-775 DRPGVYQT
+775 DRPGVYQV

-792 IYVSVSYKFGK
+792 VYVSASYKFGK
-803 LEISNKAK
+803 LEISNKIK
-811 QGTSSDGG
+811 QGGLDSGG
-819 GEL
+819 DL

>member
-1 MFLRRFFPFFL
+1 MFLLKNTPFSFL
-12 TVFILSVFSGR
+12 LLIFWGSGALCQ
-23 IFAQNTVSITGKVL
+23 AQNTISVTGKVL
-37 TIEQSKPLEY
+37 SIEQGKALEY
-47 VAVKLYS
+47 VSVKLFQAADSSFQKGVFSGADGRFSIS
-54 LPDSAFVKGAFTNR
+54 L
-68 DGKFEVVTNPGKYFL
+68 NPGSYYLQLSLAGYENEFIEAFEL
-83 KLTEALYEDEMTEP
+83 KPSQAN
-97 FDIKATQTNLHLGT
+97 FHLGT
-111 LRMQLTKT
+111 IRMQLPKT
-119 QNVQDV
+119 QQVKDIVVQ
-125 VVKGQKEVMET
+125 GQKEVMEA
-136 GIDKKVYNVA
+136 GFDKKVYNVA
-146 EDLNVNGGTANDIL
+146 EDLNVSGGTANDIL

-247 VSTNLAS
+247 VAANLAS
-254 GDLTGGNVGEGSM
+254 GNLNGGNVGDGSV
-267 SLSYRNGNV
+267 SLSYRNGNI

-282 NARYL
+282 NARFL

-299 ELSTGVFLLDQNR
+299 ELSTGVFTLDQNR
-312 TGTDLDAGQTFRVGT
+312 TGTDLDAGQTFRVGA

-343 SLTRRDRTGDLW
+343 SITQRDRTGDLW
-355 NAQLNEAGQITNLW
+355 NAQLDTNAQVTNLW
-369 ERSSY
+369 LRSSY

-385 INYKHD
+385 FNYKHD
-391 FKKERG
+391 FKEERG
-397 NLILDVNQSLGTEN
+397 NLIFDVNQSLGSED
-411 IEGYYINTY
+411 IEGYYVNTY
-420 YNPDSTLSNI
+420 YNPDTSISSLPI
-430 PVLDQRLFNTD
+430 LDQRLFNTD

-450 DLTYLFPKLGLR
+450 DLTYLFAKLGIR
-462 TEAGLKAILRDQF
+462 TEAGLKAILRDQL

-481 TLDSLG
+481 TLD
-487 NAYQED
+487 NALNTYHED
-493 TLANFLYGY
+493 TLTNFLYGY
-502 KEQIYSAYG
+502 KEQIYSLYG
-511 VVGKQIKRFKLQ
+511 VVGKQIKRFKMQ
-523 AGLRAEQAYQI
+523 AGLRAEKAYQI

-543 IVNDYFNFFPSAH
+543 IVNDYFNFFPSAYL
-556 VRYELKPKS
+556 RYELKPKS

-574 IKRASANELNPFTNY
+574 IRRASANELNPFTNY

-597 GNPNLSPEYIH
+597 GNPYLSPEYIH
-608 SFDLAYSLEKKK
+608 SYDLAYSLEKKK
-620 FTLSSALFY
+620 WTLSSALFY

-645 NTSAVTY
+645 NTSAVSY
-652 LNIAQTNA
+652 MNIAQTKA
-660 LGAELI
+660 LGSELI
-666 LMFKP
+666 LIFKP
-671 SAAFRSTVSYNGNYT
+671 SPSLRSTLSYNSNYT
-686 WYFANQPAI
+686 WFITNQAEL
-695 PNRQGFN
+695 PNRQGFS
-702 HNVKWNTSYEFWKKT
+702 HNIKWNTSYEFWKKT

-740 GPVDLAFEK
+740 GPIDLAFEK

-763 DIFNR
+763 DIFDR
-768 QGFYFIV
+768 QGFYFEV
-775 DRPGVYQT
+775 DRPGVYQV

-792 IYVSVSYKFGK
+792 VYVSASYKFGK
-803 LEISNKAK
+803 LEISNKIK
-811 QGTSSDGG
+811 QGGLDSGG
-819 GEL
+819 DL

>member
-1 MFLRRFFPFFL
+1 MFLLKNTPFSFL
-12 TVFILSVFSGR
+12 LLIFWGSGALCQ
-23 IFAQNTVSITGKVL
+23 AQNTISVTGKVL
-37 TIEQSKPLEY
+37 SIEQGKALEY
-47 VAVKLYS
+47 VSVKLFQAADSSFQKGVFSGADGRFSIS
-54 LPDSAFVKGAFTNR
+54 L
-68 DGKFEVVTNPGKYFL
+68 NPGSYYLQLSLAGYENEFIEAFEL
-83 KLTEALYEDEMTEP
+83 KPSQAN
-97 FDIKATQTNLHLGT
+97 FHLGT
-111 LRMQLTKT
+111 IRMQLPKT
-119 QNVQDV
+119 QQVKDIVVQ
-125 VVKGQKEVMET
+125 GQKEVMEA
-136 GIDKKVYNVA
+136 GFDKKVYNVA
-146 EDLNVNGGTANDIL
+146 EDLNVSGGTANDIL

-247 VSTNLAS
+247 VAANLAS
-254 GDLTGGNVGEGSM
+254 GNLNGGNVGDGSV
-267 SLSYRNGNV
+267 SLSYRNGNI

-282 NARYL
+282 NARFL

-299 ELSTGVFLLDQNR
+299 ELSTGVFTLDQNR
-312 TGTDLDAGQTFRVGT
+312 TGTDLDAGQTFRVGA

-343 SLTRRDRTGDLW
+343 SITQRDRTGDLW
-355 NAQLNEAGQITNLW
+355 NAQLDTNAQVTNLW
-369 ERSSY
+369 LRSSY

-385 INYKHD
+385 FNYKHD
-391 FKKERG
+391 FKEERG
-397 NLILDVNQSLGTEN
+397 NLIFDVNQSLGSED
-411 IEGYYINTY
+411 IEGYYVNTY
-420 YNPDSTLSNI
+420 YNPDTSLSSLPI
-430 PVLDQRLFNTD
+430 LDQRLFNTD

-450 DLTYLFPKLGLR
+450 DLTYLFAKLGLR
-462 TEAGLKAILRDQF
+462 TEAGLKAILRDQL

-481 TLDSLG
+481 TLD
-487 NAYQED
+487 NALNTYHED

-502 KEQIYSAYG
+502 KEQIYSLYG
-511 VVGKQIKRFKLQ
+511 VVGKQIKRFKMQ
-523 AGLRAEQAYQI
+523 AGLRAEKAYQI

-543 IVNDYFNFFPSAH
+543 IVNDYFNFFPSAYL
-556 VRYELKPKS
+556 RYELKPKS

-574 IKRASANELNPFTNY
+574 IRRASANELNPFTNY

-597 GNPNLSPEYIH
+597 GNPYLSPEYIH
-608 SFDLAYSLEKKK
+608 SYDLAYSLEKKK
-620 FTLSSALFY
+620 WTLSSALFY

-645 NTSAVTY
+645 NTSAVSY
-652 LNIAQTNA
+652 MNIAQTKA
-660 LGAELI
+660 LGSELI
-666 LMFKP
+666 LIFKP
-671 SAAFRSTVSYNGNYT
+671 SPSLRSTLSYNSNYT
-686 WYFANQPAI
+686 WFITNQAEL
-695 PNRQGFN
+695 PNRQGFS
-702 HNVKWNTSYEFWKKT
+702 HNIKWNTSYEFWKKT

-740 GPVDLAFEK
+740 GPIDLAFEK

-763 DIFNR
+763 DIFDR
-768 QGFYFIV
+768 QGFYFEV
-775 DRPGVYQT
+775 DRPGVYQV

-792 IYVSVSYKFGK
+792 VYVSASYKFGK
-803 LEISNKAK
+803 LEISNKIK
-811 QGTSSDGG
+811 QGGLDSGG
-819 GEL
+819 DL

>member
-1 MFLRRFFPFFL
+1 MFQRAFTPFSILLVFLLVFF
-12 TVFILSVFSGR
+12 GKYE
-23 IFAQNTVSITGKVL
+23 AQNLISITGKVL
-37 TIEQSKPLEY
+37 SYEQSKPLEY
-47 VAVKLYS
+47 VSLKLFQ
-54 LPDSAFVKGAFTNR
+54 LPDSVFVKGSFSKP
-68 DGKFEVVTNPGKYFL
+68 DGKFEILASPGKYYL
-83 KLTEALYEDEMTEP
+83 KLSVALHEDEITESFELKP
-97 FDIKATQTNLHLGT
+97 TQANLHLGT
-111 LRMQLTKT
+111 LRMQKPKT
-119 QNVQDV
+119 QETKEV
-125 VVKGQKEVMET
+125 VVRGQKEVMET

-242 GFNGM
+242 GFNGL

-254 GDLTGGNVGEGSM
+254 GDLRGGNVGEGSV
-267 SLSYRNGNV
+267 SLSYRNGNI

-299 ELSTGVFLLDQNR
+299 ELSSGVFILDQNR
-312 TGTDLDAGQTFRVGT
+312 TGTDLDAGQTFRMGT
-327 DINLNP
+327 DINLNL

-343 SLTRRDRTGDLW
+343 SLTQRDRTGELW
-355 NAQLNEAGQITNLW
+355 NAQLNEAGIITNLW
-369 ERSSY
+369 SRDSY

-385 INYKHD
+385 LNYKHD
-391 FKKERG
+391 FKNERG
-397 NLILDVNQSLGTEN
+397 NLILDVNQSLGTED
-411 IEGYYINTY
+411 IAGYYINTY
-420 YNPDSTLSNI
+420 YNPDTSLSALPI
-430 PVLDQRLFNTD
+430 LDQRLFNTD

-450 DLTYLFPKLGLR
+450 DLTYLFPNLGLR
-462 TEAGLKAILRDQF
+462 TEAGVKAILRDQL

-481 TLDSLG
+481 TLNNTL
-487 NAYQED
+487 NTYQED

-502 KEQIYSAYG
+502 KEQVYSVYG
-511 VVGKQIKRFKLQ
+511 VAGKQVKRFKLQ
-523 AGLRAEQAYQI
+523 AGLRAEKAYQI
-534 PNLISDSIR
+534 PNLISDTIR

-597 GNPNLSPEYIH
+597 GNPYLSPEYIH

-620 FTLSSALFY
+620 LTVSSSLYF
-629 RQSNGVI
+629 RQSDGVI

-652 LNIAQTNA
+652 MNIAQTKA

-671 SAAFRSTVSYNGNYT
+671 SPSLRSTISYNGNYT
-686 WYFANQPAI
+686 WYKTNMAEFPD
-695 PNRQGFN
+695 RQGFN

-725 YNGPRVTVQGIAQRR
+725 YNGPRVTVQGIAQRK
-740 GPVDLAFEK
+740 GPIDLAFEK
-749 KLANGNWTLGTRVT
+749 KLANGNWSIGTRVT
-763 DIFNR
+763 DIFDR
-768 QGFYFIV
+768 QGFYFEV
-775 DRPGVYQT
+775 DRPGIVQT

-792 IYVSVSYKFGK
+792 VYVSASYKFGK
-803 LEISNKAK
+803 LEISKAK
-811 QGTSSDGG
+811 QSTGDGG

>member
-1 MFLRRFFPFFL
+1 MFQRNCSPFSVLLLFL
-12 TVFILSVFSGR
+12 LGFGPSLS
-23 IFAQNTVSITGKVL
+23 AQNTVSVTGKVL
-37 TIEQSKPLEY
+37 SYEQNSALEY
-47 VAVKLYS
+47 VSVKLYK
-54 LPDSAFVKGAFTNR
+54 LPDSTFQKGVFTNA
-68 DGKFEVVTNPGKYFL
+68 DGRFSLNTIPGKYYLQLSLAFYENQTTEAFEL
-83 KLTEALYEDEMTEP
+83 KLG
-97 FDIKATQTNLHLGT
+97 QTNFHQGT
-111 LRMQLTKT
+111 LRMQQPKT
-119 QNVQDV
+119 QEVKDV
-125 VVKGQKEVMET
+125 VVRGQKDVMEA
-136 GIDKKVYNVA
+136 GIDKKIYNVA

-254 GDLTGGNVGEGSM
+254 GDLKGGNVGEGSV

-299 ELSTGVFLLDQNR
+299 ELNSSVFILDQNR
-312 TGTDLDAGQTFRVGT
+312 TGTDLDAGQTFRMGADV
-327 DINLNP
+327 NLNP

-343 SLTRRDRTGDLW
+343 SLTRRDRTGELW
-355 NAQLNEAGQITNLW
+355 NAQLDESQTITNLW
-369 ERSSY
+369 SRSSY

-385 INYKHD
+385 LNYKHD
-391 FKKERG
+391 FKEERG
-397 NLILDVNQSLGTEN
+397 NLILDVNQSLGSED
-411 IEGYYINTY
+411 IEGYYVNTY
-420 YNPDSTLSNI
+420 YNPDTSLSTLPI
-430 PVLDQRLFNTD
+430 LDQRLFNTD

-450 DLTYLFPKLGLR
+450 DLTYLFPNLGLR
-462 TEAGLKAILRDQF
+462 TEAGLKAILRDQL

-481 TLDSLG
+481 TLDNSL

-502 KEQIYSAYG
+502 KEQIYSVYG
-511 VVGKQIKRFKLQ
+511 VAGKQIKRFKMQ
-523 AGLRAEQAYQI
+523 AGLRAEKAYQI

-556 VRYELKPKS
+556 LRYELKPKS

-597 GNPNLSPEYIH
+597 GNPYLSPEYIH

-620 FTLSSALFY
+620 LTVTSALFF

-645 NTSAVTY
+645 NTSAVSY
-652 LNIAQTNA
+652 MNIAQTKA

-671 SAAFRSTVSYNGNYT
+671 SPSLRSTLSYNGNYT
-686 WYFANQPAI
+686 WYKTNMAGFPD
-695 PNRQGFN
+695 RQGFN

-740 GPVDLAFEK
+740 GPIDLAFEK
-749 KLANGNWTLGTRVT
+749 KLANGNWSLGARVT
-763 DIFNR
+763 DIFDR
-768 QGFYFIV
+768 QGFYFEV
-775 DRPGVYQT
+775 DRPGVYQI

-792 IYVSVSYKFGK
+792 VYVSASYKFGK

-811 QGTSSDGG
+811 QSASDGG

>member
-1 MFLRRFFPFFL
+1 MFLLKNTPFSFL
-12 TVFILSVFSGR
+12 LLIFWGSGALCQ
-23 IFAQNTVSITGKVL
+23 AQNTISVTGKVL
-37 TIEQSKPLEY
+37 SIEQGKALEY
-47 VAVKLYS
+47 VSVKLFQAADSSFQKGVFSGADGRFSIS
-54 LPDSAFVKGAFTNR
+54 L
-68 DGKFEVVTNPGKYFL
+68 NPGSYYLQLSLAGYENEFIEAFEL
-83 KLTEALYEDEMTEP
+83 KPSQAN
-97 FDIKATQTNLHLGT
+97 FHLGT
-111 LRMQLTKT
+111 IRMQLPKT
-119 QNVQDV
+119 QQVKDIVVQ
-125 VVKGQKEVMET
+125 GQKEVMEA
-136 GIDKKVYNVA
+136 GFDKKVYNVA
-146 EDLNVNGGTANDIL
+146 EDLNVSGGTANDIL

-247 VSTNLAS
+247 VAANLAS
-254 GDLTGGNVGEGSM
+254 GNLNGGNVGDGSV
-267 SLSYRNGNV
+267 SLSYRNGNI

-282 NARYL
+282 NARFL

-299 ELSTGVFLLDQNR
+299 ELSTGVFTLDQNR
-312 TGTDLDAGQTFRVGT
+312 TGTDLDAGQTFRVGA

-343 SLTRRDRTGDLW
+343 SITQRDRTGDLW
-355 NAQLNEAGQITNLW
+355 NAQLDTNAQVTNLW
-369 ERSSY
+369 LRSSY

-385 INYKHD
+385 FNYKHD
-391 FKKERG
+391 FKEERG
-397 NLILDVNQSLGTEN
+397 NLIFDVNQSLGSED
-411 IEGYYINTY
+411 IEGYYVNTY
-420 YNPDSTLSNI
+420 YNPDTSLSSLPI
-430 PVLDQRLFNTD
+430 LDQRLFNTD

-450 DLTYLFPKLGLR
+450 DLTYLFAKLGLR
-462 TEAGLKAILRDQF
+462 TEAGLKAILRDQL

-481 TLDSLG
+481 TLD
-487 NAYQED
+487 NALNTYHED

-502 KEQIYSAYG
+502 KEQIYSLYG
-511 VVGKQIKRFKLQ
+511 VVGKQIKRFKMQ
-523 AGLRAEQAYQI
+523 AGLRAEKAYQI

-543 IVNDYFNFFPSAH
+543 IVNDYFNFFPSAYL
-556 VRYELKPKS
+556 RYELKPKS

-574 IKRASANELNPFTNY
+574 IRRASANELNPFTNY

-597 GNPNLSPEYIH
+597 GNPYLSPEYIH
-608 SFDLAYSLEKKK
+608 SYDLAYSLEKKK
-620 FTLSSALFY
+620 WTLSSALFY

-645 NTSAVTY
+645 NTSAVSY
-652 LNIAQTNA
+652 MNIAQTKA
-660 LGAELI
+660 LGSELI
-666 LMFKP
+666 LIFKP
-671 SAAFRSTVSYNGNYT
+671 SPSLRSTLSYNSNYT
-686 WYFANQPAI
+686 WFITNQAEL
-695 PNRQGFN
+695 PNRQGFS

-740 GPVDLAFEK
+740 GPIDLAFEK

-763 DIFNR
+763 DIFDR
-768 QGFYFIV
+768 QGFYFEV
-775 DRPGVYQT
+775 DRPGVYQV

-792 IYVSVSYKFGK
+792 VYVSASYKFGK
-803 LEISNKAK
+803 LEISNKIK
-811 QGTSSDGG
+811 QGGLDSGG
-819 GEL
+819 DL

>member
-1 MFLRRFFPFFL
+1 MFQRNFFPF
-12 TVFILSVFSGR
+12 SVFLLFLLAFGPSLS
-23 IFAQNTVSITGKVL
+23 AQNTISVTGKVL
-37 TIEQSKPLEY
+37 SYEQNSALEY
-47 VAVKLYS
+47 VSVKLFK
-54 LPDSAFVKGAFTNR
+54 LPDSTFQKGVFTNA
-68 DGKFEVVTNPGKYFL
+68 DGRFSLSTNPGKYYLQLSLAFYENQT
-83 KLTEALYEDEMTEP
+83 TEAFELKP
-97 FDIKATQTNLHLGT
+97 GQTNFHQGT
-111 LRMQLTKT
+111 LRMQQPKI
-119 QNVQDV
+119 QEVKDV
-125 VVKGQKEVMET
+125 VVRGQKDVMEA
-136 GIDKKVYNVA
+136 GIDKKIYNVA

-254 GDLTGGNVGEGSM
+254 GDLKGGNVGEGSV

-299 ELSTGVFLLDQNR
+299 ELNSGVFILDQNR
-312 TGTDLDAGQTFRVGT
+312 TGTDLDAGQTFRMGT

-343 SLTRRDRTGDLW
+343 SLTRRDRSGELW
-355 NAQLNEAGQITNLW
+355 NAQLNESGTITNLW
-369 ERSSY
+369 SRSSY

-385 INYKHD
+385 LNYKHD
-391 FKKERG
+391 FKEERG
-397 NLILDVNQSLGTEN
+397 NLILDVNQSLGSED
-411 IEGYYINTY
+411 IEGYYVNTY
-420 YNPDSTLSNI
+420 YNPDTSLSALPI
-430 PVLDQRLFNTD
+430 LDQRLFNTD

-462 TEAGLKAILRDQF
+462 TEAGLKAILRDQL

-481 TLDSLG
+481 TLDNTL

-502 KEQIYSAYG
+502 KEQIYSIYG
-511 VVGKQIKRFKLQ
+511 VAGKQIKRFKMQ
-523 AGLRAEQAYQI
+523 AGLRAEKAYQI

-556 VRYELKPKS
+556 FRYELKPKS

-597 GNPNLSPEYIH
+597 GNPYLSPEYIH

-620 FTLSSALFY
+620 LTVSSALFF
-629 RQSNGVI
+629 RQSDGVI

-645 NTSAVTY
+645 NTSAVSY
-652 LNIAQTNA
+652 MNIAQTKA

-671 SAAFRSTVSYNGNYT
+671 SPSLRSTLSYNGNYT
-686 WYFANQPAI
+686 WYKTNMAEFPD
-695 PNRQGFN
+695 RQGFN

-740 GPVDLAFEK
+740 GPIDLAFEK
-749 KLANGNWTLGTRVT
+749 KLANGNWSLGARVT
-763 DIFNR
+763 DIFDR
-768 QGFYFIV
+768 QGFYFEV
-775 DRPGVYQT
+775 DRPGVHQV

-792 IYVSVSYKFGK
+792 VYVSASYKFGK

-811 QGTSSDGG
+811 QSGSDGG

>member
-1 MFLRRFFPFFL
+1 MFQRAFTPFSILLVFLLVFF
-12 TVFILSVFSGR
+12 GKYE
-23 IFAQNTVSITGKVL
+23 AQNLISITGKVL
-37 TIEQSKPLEY
+37 SYEQSKPLEY
-47 VAVKLYS
+47 VSLKLFQ
-54 LPDSAFVKGAFTNR
+54 LPDSVFVKGSFSKP
-68 DGKFEVVTNPGKYFL
+68 DGKFEILASPGKYYL
-83 KLTEALYEDEMTEP
+83 KLSVALHEDEITESFELKP
-97 FDIKATQTNLHLGT
+97 TQANLHLGT
-111 LRMQLTKT
+111 LRMQKPKT
-119 QNVQDV
+119 QETKEV
-125 VVKGQKEVMET
+125 VVRGQKEVMET

-242 GFNGM
+242 GFNGL

-254 GDLTGGNVGEGSM
+254 GDLRGGNVGEGSV
-267 SLSYRNGNV
+267 SLSYRNGNI

-299 ELSTGVFLLDQNR
+299 ELSSGVFILDQNR
-312 TGTDLDAGQTFRVGT
+312 TGTDLDAGQTFRMGT
-327 DINLNP
+327 DINLNL

-343 SLTRRDRTGDLW
+343 SLTQRDRTGELW
-355 NAQLNEAGQITNLW
+355 NAQLNEAGIITNLW
-369 ERSSY
+369 SRDSY

-385 INYKHD
+385 LNYKHD
-391 FKKERG
+391 FKNERG
-397 NLILDVNQSLGTEN
+397 NLILDVNQSLGTED
-411 IEGYYINTY
+411 IAGYYINTY
-420 YNPDSTLSNI
+420 YNPDTSLSALPI
-430 PVLDQRLFNTD
+430 LDQRLFNTD

-450 DLTYLFPKLGLR
+450 DLTYLFPNLGLR
-462 TEAGLKAILRDQF
+462 TEAGVKAILRDQL

-481 TLDSLG
+481 TLNNTL
-487 NAYQED
+487 NTYQED

-502 KEQIYSAYG
+502 KEQVYSVYG
-511 VVGKQIKRFKLQ
+511 VAGKQVKRFKLQ
-523 AGLRAEQAYQI
+523 AGLRAEKAYQI
-534 PNLISDSIR
+534 PNLISDTIR

-597 GNPNLSPEYIH
+597 GNPYLSPEYIH

-620 FTLSSALFY
+620 LTLSSALFF
-629 RQSNGVI
+629 RQSDGVI

-652 LNIAQTNA
+652 MNIAQTKA

-671 SAAFRSTVSYNGNYT
+671 SPSLRSTISYNGNYT
-686 WYFANQPAI
+686 WYKTNMAEFPD
-695 PNRQGFN
+695 RQGFN

-725 YNGPRVTVQGIAQRR
+725 YNGPRVTVQGIAQRK
-740 GPVDLAFEK
+740 GPIDLAFEK
-749 KLANGNWTLGTRVT
+749 KLANGNWSIGTRVT
-763 DIFNR
+763 DIFDR
-768 QGFYFIV
+768 QGFYFEV
-775 DRPGVYQT
+775 DRPGIVQT

-792 IYVSVSYKFGK
+792 VYVSASYKFGK
-803 LEISNKAK
+803 LEISKAK
-811 QGTSSDGG
+811 QSTGDGG

>member
-1 MFLRRFFPFFL
+1 MFQRYFIPISILLVFLLGFFGKS
-12 TVFILSVFSGR
+12 T
-23 IFAQNTVSITGKVL
+23 AQNLISITGKVL
-37 TIEQSKPLEY
+37 SYEQSKPLEY
-47 VAVKLYS
+47 VSLKLFQ
-54 LPDSAFVKGAFTNR
+54 LPDSVFVKGSFSNP
-68 DGKFEVVTNPGKYFL
+68 DGKFEILASPGKYYL
-83 KLTEALYEDEMTEP
+83 KLSVALHEDEVTESFELKP
-97 FDIKATQTNLHLGT
+97 TLANLHLGT
-111 LRMQLTKT
+111 LRMQKPKT
-119 QNVQDV
+119 QETKEV
-125 VVKGQKEVMET
+125 VVRGQKEVMET

-210 ERVEIVTNPSAK
+210 ERIEIVTNPSAK

-242 GFNGM
+242 GFNGL

-254 GDLTGGNVGEGSM
+254 GDLRGGNVGEGSV

-299 ELSTGVFLLDQNR
+299 ELSSGVFILDQNR
-312 TGTDLDAGQTFRVGT
+312 IGTDLDAGQTFRMGT
-327 DINLNP
+327 DINLNL

-343 SLTRRDRTGDLW
+343 SLTQRDRTGELW
-355 NAQLNEAGQITNLW
+355 NAQLDEAGTITNLW
-369 ERSSY
+369 SRSSY

-385 INYKHD
+385 LNYKHD
-391 FKKERG
+391 FKNERG
-397 NLILDVNQSLGTEN
+397 NLILDVNQSLGTED
-411 IEGYYINTY
+411 IAGYYLNTY
-420 YNPDSTLSNI
+420 YNPDTSLSAL

-450 DLTYLFPKLGLR
+450 DLTYLFPNLGLR
-462 TEAGLKAILRDQF
+462 TEAGVKAILRDQL

-481 TLDSLG
+481 TLNNTL
-487 NAYQED
+487 NTYQED

-502 KEQIYSAYG
+502 KEQVYSVYG
-511 VVGKQIKRFKLQ
+511 VAGKQIKRFKLQ
-523 AGLRAEQAYQI
+523 AGLRAEKAYQI
-534 PNLISDSIR
+534 PNLISDTIR

-574 IKRASANELNPFTNY
+574 IKRASASELNPFTNY

-597 GNPNLSPEYIH
+597 GNPYLSPEYIH

-620 FTLSSALFY
+620 LTVSSSLYF
-629 RQSNGVI
+629 RQSDGVI

-652 LNIAQTNA
+652 MNIAQTKA

-671 SAAFRSTVSYNGNYT
+671 SPSLRSTISYNGNYT
-686 WYFANQPAI
+686 WYQTNMAEF

-725 YNGPRVTVQGIAQRR
+725 YNGPRVTVQGIAQRK
-740 GPVDLAFEK
+740 GPIDLAFEK
-749 KLANGNWTLGTRVT
+749 KLANGNWSIGTRIT
-763 DIFNR
+763 DIFDR
-768 QGFYFIV
+768 QGFYFEV
-775 DRPGVYQT
+775 DRPGIVQT

-792 IYVSVSYKFGK
+792 VYVSASYKFGK
-803 LEISNKAK
+803 LEISKAK
-811 QGTSSDGG
+811 QSIGDGG

>member
-1 MFLRRFFPFFL
+1 MFQRNFSPFSVLLLFL
-12 TVFILSVFSGR
+12 LGFGPSLS
-23 IFAQNTVSITGKVL
+23 AQNTVSVTGKVL
-37 TIEQSKPLEY
+37 SYEQNSALEY
-47 VAVKLYS
+47 VSVKLYK
-54 LPDSAFVKGAFTNR
+54 LPDSTFQKGVFTNA
-68 DGKFEVVTNPGKYFL
+68 DGRFSLNINPGKYYLQLSLAFYENQT
-83 KLTEALYEDEMTEP
+83 TEAFEL
-97 FDIKATQTNLHLGT
+97 KSGQTNFHQGT
-111 LRMQLTKT
+111 LRMQQPKT
-119 QNVQDV
+119 QEVKDV
-125 VVKGQKEVMET
+125 VVRGQKDVMEA
-136 GIDKKVYNVA
+136 GIDKKIYNVA

-254 GDLTGGNVGEGSM
+254 GDLKGGNVGEGSV
-267 SLSYRNGNV
+267 SLSYRNGNI

-299 ELSTGVFLLDQNR
+299 ELSSGVFILDQNR
-312 TGTDLDAGQTFRVGT
+312 TGTDLDAGQTFRMGT

-343 SLTRRDRTGDLW
+343 SLTRRDRTGELW
-355 NAQLNEAGQITNLW
+355 NAQLNESGTITNLW
-369 ERSSY
+369 SRSSY

-385 INYKHD
+385 LNYKHD
-391 FKKERG
+391 FKAERG
-397 NLILDVNQSLGTEN
+397 NLIFDVNQSLGSED
-411 IEGYYINTY
+411 IEGYYVNTY
-420 YNPDSTLSNI
+420 YNPDTTLSALPI
-430 PVLDQRLFNTD
+430 LDQRLFNTD

-450 DLTYLFPKLGLR
+450 DLTYLFPDLGLR
-462 TEAGLKAILRDQF
+462 TEAGLKAILRDQL

-481 TLDSLG
+481 TLDTTL

-502 KEQIYSAYG
+502 KEQVYSVYG
-511 VVGKQIKRFKLQ
+511 VAGKQIKRFKMQ
-523 AGLRAEQAYQI
+523 AGLRAEKAYQI
-534 PNLISDSIR
+534 PNLISDTIR
-543 IVNDYFNFFPSAH
+543 IINDYFNFFPSAH
-556 VRYELKPKS
+556 LRYELKPKS

-597 GNPNLSPEYIH
+597 GNPYLSPEYIH

-620 FTLSSALFY
+620 LSVSSALFF

-645 NTSAVTY
+645 NTSAVSY
-652 LNIAQTNA
+652 MNIAQTKA
-660 LGAELI
+660 LGGELI

-671 SAAFRSTVSYNGNYT
+671 SPSLRSTLSYNGNYT
-686 WYFANQPAI
+686 WYKTNMAEFPD
-695 PNRQGFN
+695 RQGFN

-725 YNGPRVTVQGIAQRR
+725 YNGPRVTVQGIAQRK
-740 GPVDLAFEK
+740 GPIDLAFEK
-749 KLANGNWTLGTRVT
+749 KLANGNWSLGARVT
-763 DIFNR
+763 DIFDR
-768 QGFYFIV
+768 QGFYFEV
-775 DRPGVYQT
+775 DRPGVYQV

-792 IYVSVSYKFGK
+792 VYVSASYKFGK

-811 QGTSSDGG
+811 QSGTDGG

>member
-1 MFLRRFFPFFL
+1 MFQRNCSPFSVLLLFL
-12 TVFILSVFSGR
+12 LGFGPSLS
-23 IFAQNTVSITGKVL
+23 AQNTVSVTGKVL
-37 TIEQSKPLEY
+37 SYEQNSALEY
-47 VAVKLYS
+47 VSVKLYK
-54 LPDSAFVKGAFTNR
+54 LPDSTFQKGVFTNA
-68 DGKFEVVTNPGKYFL
+68 DGRFSLNTIPGKYYLQLSLAFYENQTTEAFEL
-83 KLTEALYEDEMTEP
+83 KLG
-97 FDIKATQTNLHLGT
+97 QTNFHQGT
-111 LRMQLTKT
+111 LRMQQPKT
-119 QNVQDV
+119 QEVKDV
-125 VVKGQKEVMET
+125 VVRGQKDVMEA
-136 GIDKKVYNVA
+136 GIDKKIYNVA

-254 GDLTGGNVGEGSM
+254 GDLKGGNVGEGSV

-299 ELSTGVFLLDQNR
+299 ELNSGVFILDQNR
-312 TGTDLDAGQTFRVGT
+312 TGTDLDAGQTFRMGADV
-327 DINLNP
+327 NLNP

-343 SLTRRDRTGDLW
+343 SLTRRDRTGELW
-355 NAQLNEAGQITNLW
+355 NAQLDESQTITNLW
-369 ERSSY
+369 SRSSY

-385 INYKHD
+385 LNYKHD
-391 FKKERG
+391 FKEERG
-397 NLILDVNQSLGTEN
+397 NLILDVNQSLGSED
-411 IEGYYINTY
+411 IEGYYVNTY
-420 YNPDSTLSNI
+420 YNPDTSLSTLPI
-430 PVLDQRLFNTD
+430 LDQRLFNTD

-450 DLTYLFPKLGLR
+450 DLTYLFPNLGLR
-462 TEAGLKAILRDQF
+462 TEAGLKAILRDQL

-481 TLDSLG
+481 TLDNSL

-502 KEQIYSAYG
+502 KEQIYSVYG
-511 VVGKQIKRFKLQ
+511 VAGKQIKRFKMQ
-523 AGLRAEQAYQI
+523 AGLRAEKAYQI

-556 VRYELKPKS
+556 LRYELKPKS

-597 GNPNLSPEYIH
+597 GNPYLSPEYIH

-620 FTLSSALFY
+620 LTVTSALFF

-645 NTSAVTY
+645 NTSAVSY
-652 LNIAQTNA
+652 MNIAQTKA
-660 LGAELI
+660 LGGELI

-671 SAAFRSTVSYNGNYT
+671 SPSLRSTLSYNGNYT
-686 WYFANQPAI
+686 WYKTNMAGFPD
-695 PNRQGFN
+695 RQGFN

-740 GPVDLAFEK
+740 GPIDLAFEK
-749 KLANGNWTLGTRVT
+749 KLANGNWSLGARVT
-763 DIFNR
+763 DIFDR
-768 QGFYFIV
+768 QGFYFEV
-775 DRPGVYQT
+775 DRPGVYQI

-792 IYVSVSYKFGK
+792 VYVSASYKFGK

-811 QGTSSDGG
+811 QSGSDGG

>member
-1 MFLRRFFPFFL
+1 MFQRNYAPF
-12 TVFILSVFSGR
+12 SVFLLFLLGFGPSLS
-23 IFAQNTVSITGKVL
+23 AQNTVSVTGKVL
-37 TIEQSKPLEY
+37 SYDQNSALEY
-47 VAVKLYS
+47 VSVKLFK
-54 LPDSAFVKGAFTNR
+54 LPDSTFQKGVFTNA
-68 DGKFEVVTNPGKYFL
+68 DGRFSLNTNPGKYYLQLSLAFYENQT
-83 KLTEALYEDEMTEP
+83 TEAFEL
-97 FDIKATQTNLHLGT
+97 KVGQTNFHQGT
-111 LRMQLTKT
+111 LRMQQPKT
-119 QNVQDV
+119 QEVKDV
-125 VVKGQKEVMET
+125 VVRGQKDVMEA
-136 GIDKKVYNVA
+136 GIDKKIYNVA

-254 GDLTGGNVGEGSM
+254 GDLNGGNVGEGSV
-267 SLSYRNGNV
+267 SLSYRNGNI

-299 ELSTGVFLLDQNR
+299 ELSSGVFILDQNR
-312 TGTDLDAGQTFRVGT
+312 TGTDLDAGQTFRMGT

-343 SLTRRDRTGDLW
+343 SLTRRDRTGVLW
-355 NAQLNEAGQITNLW
+355 NAQLNESGTVTNLW
-369 ERSSY
+369 SRSSF

-385 INYKHD
+385 LNYKHD
-391 FKKERG
+391 FKEDRG
-397 NLILDVNQSLGTEN
+397 NLILDVNQSLGSED
-411 IEGYYINTY
+411 IEGYYVNTY
-420 YNPDSTLSNI
+420 YNPDTSVSSLPI
-430 PVLDQRLFNTD
+430 LDQRLFNTD

-462 TEAGLKAILRDQF
+462 TEAGLKAILRDQL

-481 TLDSLG
+481 TLDNSL

-502 KEQIYSAYG
+502 KEQIYSVYG
-511 VVGKQIKRFKLQ
+511 VAGKQIKRFKMQ
-523 AGLRAEQAYQI
+523 VGLRAEKAYQI

-556 VRYELKPKS
+556 LRYELKPKS

-597 GNPNLSPEYIH
+597 GNPYLSPEYIH

-620 FTLSSALFY
+620 MTVSSALFF

-645 NTSAVTY
+645 NTSAVSY
-652 LNIAQTNA
+652 MNIAQTKA
-660 LGAELI
+660 LGGELI

-671 SAAFRSTVSYNGNYT
+671 TPSLRSTLSYNGNYT
-686 WYFANQPAI
+686 WYKTNMAEFPD
-695 PNRQGFN
+695 RQGFN

-740 GPVDLAFEK
+740 GPIDLAFEK
-749 KLANGNWTLGTRVT
+749 KLANGNWSLGARVT
-763 DIFNR
+763 DIFDR
-768 QGFYFIV
+768 QGFYFEV
-775 DRPGVYQT
+775 DRPGVYQM

-792 IYVSVSYKFGK
+792 VYVSASYKFGK

-811 QGTSSDGG
+811 QSGSDGG

>member
-1 MFLRRFFPFFL
+1 MFQRNCSPFSVLLLFL
-12 TVFILSVFSGR
+12 LGFGPSLS
-23 IFAQNTVSITGKVL
+23 AQNTVSVTGKVL
-37 TIEQSKPLEY
+37 SYEQNSALEY
-47 VAVKLYS
+47 VSVKLYK
-54 LPDSAFVKGAFTNR
+54 LPDSTFQKGVFTNA
-68 DGKFEVVTNPGKYFL
+68 DGRFSLNTIPGKYYLQLSLAFYENQTTEAFEL
-83 KLTEALYEDEMTEP
+83 KLG
-97 FDIKATQTNLHLGT
+97 QTNFHQGT
-111 LRMQLTKT
+111 LRMQQPKT
-119 QNVQDV
+119 QEVKDV
-125 VVKGQKEVMET
+125 VVRGQKDVMEA
-136 GIDKKVYNVA
+136 GIDKKIYNVA

-254 GDLTGGNVGEGSM
+254 GDLKGGNVGEGSV

-299 ELSTGVFLLDQNR
+299 ELNSSVFILDQNR
-312 TGTDLDAGQTFRVGT
+312 TGTDLDAGQTFRMGADV
-327 DINLNP
+327 NLNP

-343 SLTRRDRTGDLW
+343 SLTRRDRTGELW
-355 NAQLNEAGQITNLW
+355 NAQLDESQTITNLW
-369 ERSSY
+369 SRSSY

-385 INYKHD
+385 LNYKHD
-391 FKKERG
+391 FKEERG
-397 NLILDVNQSLGTEN
+397 NLILDVNQSLGSED
-411 IEGYYINTY
+411 IEGYYVNTY
-420 YNPDSTLSNI
+420 YNPDTSLSTLPI
-430 PVLDQRLFNTD
+430 LDQRLFNTD

-450 DLTYLFPKLGLR
+450 DLTYLFPNLGLR
-462 TEAGLKAILRDQF
+462 TEAGLKAILRDQL

-481 TLDSLG
+481 TLDNSL

-502 KEQIYSAYG
+502 KEQIYSVYG
-511 VVGKQIKRFKLQ
+511 VAGKQIKRFKMQ
-523 AGLRAEQAYQI
+523 AGLRAEKAYQI

-556 VRYELKPKS
+556 LRYELKPKS

-597 GNPNLSPEYIH
+597 GNPYLSPEYIH

-620 FTLSSALFY
+620 LTVTSALFF

-645 NTSAVTY
+645 NTSAVSY
-652 LNIAQTNA
+652 MNIAQTKA
-660 LGAELI
+660 LGGELI

-671 SAAFRSTVSYNGNYT
+671 SSSLRSTLSYNGNYT
-686 WYFANQPAI
+686 WYKTNMAGFPD
-695 PNRQGFN
+695 RQGFN

-740 GPVDLAFEK
+740 GPIDLAFEK
-749 KLANGNWTLGTRVT
+749 KLANGNWSLGARVT
-763 DIFNR
+763 DIFDR
-768 QGFYFIV
+768 QGFYFEV
-775 DRPGVYQT
+775 DRPGVYQV

-792 IYVSVSYKFGK
+792 VYVSASYKFGK

-811 QGTSSDGG
+811 QSGSDGG

>member
-1 MFLRRFFPFFL
+1 MFQRNFSPFSVLLLFL
-12 TVFILSVFSGR
+12 LGFGPSLS
-23 IFAQNTVSITGKVL
+23 AQNTVSVTGKVL
-37 TIEQSKPLEY
+37 SYEQNSALEY
-47 VAVKLYS
+47 VSVKLYK
-54 LPDSAFVKGAFTNR
+54 LPDSTFQKGVFTNA
-68 DGKFEVVTNPGKYFL
+68 DGRFSLNTNPGKYYLQLSLAFYENQT
-83 KLTEALYEDEMTEP
+83 TEAFEL
-97 FDIKATQTNLHLGT
+97 KSGQTNFHQGT
-111 LRMQLTKT
+111 LRMQQPKT
-119 QNVQDV
+119 QEVKDV
-125 VVKGQKEVMET
+125 VVRGQKDVMEA
-136 GIDKKVYNVA
+136 GIDKKIYNVA

-254 GDLTGGNVGEGSM
+254 GDLKGGNVGEGSV
-267 SLSYRNGNV
+267 SLSYRNGNI

-299 ELSTGVFLLDQNR
+299 ELSSGVFILDQNR
-312 TGTDLDAGQTFRVGT
+312 TGTDLDAGQTFRMGT

-343 SLTRRDRTGDLW
+343 SLTRRDRTGELW
-355 NAQLNEAGQITNLW
+355 NAQLNESGTITNLW
-369 ERSSY
+369 SRSSY

-385 INYKHD
+385 LNYKHD
-391 FKKERG
+391 FKAERG
-397 NLILDVNQSLGTEN
+397 NLIFDVNQSLGSED
-411 IEGYYINTY
+411 IEGYYVNTY
-420 YNPDSTLSNI
+420 YNPDTTLSALPI
-430 PVLDQRLFNTD
+430 LDQRLFNTD

-450 DLTYLFPKLGLR
+450 DLTHLFPDLGLR
-462 TEAGLKAILRDQF
+462 TEAGLKAILRDQL

-481 TLDSLG
+481 TLDNTL

-502 KEQIYSAYG
+502 KEQVYSVYG
-511 VVGKQIKRFKLQ
+511 VAGKQIKRFKMQ
-523 AGLRAEQAYQI
+523 AGLRAEKAYQI
-534 PNLISDSIR
+534 PNLISDTIR
-543 IVNDYFNFFPSAH
+543 IINDYFNFFPSAH
-556 VRYELKPKS
+556 LRYELKPKS

-597 GNPNLSPEYIH
+597 GNPYLSPEYIH

-620 FTLSSALFY
+620 LSVSSALFF

-645 NTSAVTY
+645 NTSAVSY
-652 LNIAQTNA
+652 MNIAQTKA
-660 LGAELI
+660 LGGELI

-671 SAAFRSTVSYNGNYT
+671 SPSLRSTLSYNGNYT
-686 WYFANQPAI
+686 WYKTNMAEFPD
-695 PNRQGFN
+695 RQGFN

-725 YNGPRVTVQGIAQRR
+725 YNGPRVTVQGIAQRK
-740 GPVDLAFEK
+740 GPIDLAFEK
-749 KLANGNWTLGTRVT
+749 KLANGNWSLGARVT
-763 DIFNR
+763 DIFDR
-768 QGFYFIV
+768 QGFYFEV
-775 DRPGVYQT
+775 DRPGVYQV

-792 IYVSVSYKFGK
+792 VYVSASYKFGK

-811 QGTSSDGG
+811 QSGTDGG

>member
-1 MFLRRFFPFFL
+1 
-12 TVFILSVFSGR
+12 
-23 IFAQNTVSITGKVL
+23 
-37 TIEQSKPLEY
+37 
-47 VAVKLYS
+47 
-54 LPDSAFVKGAFTNR
+54 
-68 DGKFEVVTNPGKYFL
+68 
-83 KLTEALYEDEMTEP
+83 
-97 FDIKATQTNLHLGT
+97 
-111 LRMQLTKT
+111 MQLPKT
-119 QNVQDV
+119 QQVKDIVVQ
-125 VVKGQKEVMET
+125 GQKEVMEA
-136 GIDKKVYNVA
+136 GFDKKVYNVA
-146 EDLNVNGGTANDIL
+146 EDLNVSGGTANDIL

-247 VSTNLAS
+247 VVANLAS
-254 GDLTGGNVGEGSM
+254 GNLNGGNVGDGSV
-267 SLSYRNGNV
+267 SLSYRNGNI

-299 ELSTGVFLLDQNR
+299 ELSTGVFTLDQNR
-312 TGTDLDAGQTFRVGT
+312 TGTDLDAGQTFRVGA

-333 RNTIGFVATG
+333 RNTLGFVATG

-355 NAQLNEAGQITNLW
+355 NAQLDTNAQVTNLW
-369 ERSSY
+369 LRSSY
-374 DPTDRQNLDLN
+374 DPTDRQNFDLN
-385 INYKHD
+385 LNYKHD
-391 FKKERG
+391 FKEERG
-397 NLILDVNQSLGTEN
+397 NLIFDVNQSLGSED
-411 IEGYYINTY
+411 IEGYYVNTY
-420 YNPDSTLSNI
+420 YNPDTSLSSLPI
-430 PVLDQRLFNTD
+430 LDQRLFNTD

-450 DLTYLFPKLGLR
+450 DLTYLFAKLGLR
-462 TEAGLKAILRDQF
+462 TEAGLKAILRDQL

-481 TLDSLG
+481 TLD
-487 NAYQED
+487 NAINTYQED

-502 KEQIYSAYG
+502 KEQIYSLYG
-511 VVGKQIKRFKLQ
+511 VAGKQIKRFKMQ
-523 AGLRAEQAYQI
+523 AGLRAEKAYQI

-543 IVNDYFNFFPSAH
+543 IVNDYFNFFPSAYL
-556 VRYELKPKS
+556 RYELKPKS

-574 IKRASANELNPFTNY
+574 IRRASANELNPFTNY

-597 GNPNLSPEYIH
+597 GNPYLSPEYIH
-608 SFDLAYSLEKKK
+608 SYDLAYSLEKKK
-620 FTLSSALFY
+620 WTLSSALFY

-645 NTSAVTY
+645 NTSATSY
-652 LNIAQTNA
+652 LNIAQTKA
-660 LGAELI
+660 LGSELI
-666 LMFKP
+666 LIFKP
-671 SAAFRSTVSYNGNYT
+671 SPSLRSTLSYNSNYT
-686 WYFANQPAI
+686 WFITNQAEL
-695 PNRQGFN
+695 PNRQGFS

-740 GPVDLAFEK
+740 GPIDLAFEK

-763 DIFNR
+763 DIFDR
-768 QGFYFIV
+768 QGFYFEV
-775 DRPGVYQT
+775 DRPGVYQV

-792 IYVSVSYKFGK
+792 VYVSASYKFGK
-803 LEISNKAK
+803 LEISNKIK
-811 QGTSSDGG
+811 QGGLDSGG
-819 GEL
+819 DL

>member
-1 MFLRRFFPFFL
+1 MFLLKNTPFSFL
-12 TVFILSVFSGR
+12 LLIFWGSGALCQ
-23 IFAQNTVSITGKVL
+23 AQNTISVTGKVL
-37 TIEQSKPLEY
+37 SIEQGKALEY
-47 VAVKLYS
+47 VSVKLFQAADSSFQKGVFSGADGRFSIS
-54 LPDSAFVKGAFTNR
+54 L
-68 DGKFEVVTNPGKYFL
+68 NPGSYYLQLSLAGYENEFIEAFEL
-83 KLTEALYEDEMTEP
+83 KPSQAN
-97 FDIKATQTNLHLGT
+97 FHLGT
-111 LRMQLTKT
+111 IRMQLPKT
-119 QNVQDV
+119 QQVKDIVVQ
-125 VVKGQKEVMET
+125 GQKEVMEA
-136 GIDKKVYNVA
+136 GFDKKVYNVA
-146 EDLNVNGGTANDIL
+146 EDLNVSGGTANDIL

-247 VSTNLAS
+247 VAANLAS
-254 GDLTGGNVGEGSM
+254 GNLNGGNVGDGSV
-267 SLSYRNGNV
+267 SLSYRNGNI

-282 NARYL
+282 NARFL

-299 ELSTGVFLLDQNR
+299 ELSTGVFTLDQNR
-312 TGTDLDAGQTFRVGT
+312 TGTDLDAGQTFRVGA

-343 SLTRRDRTGDLW
+343 SITQRDRTGDLW
-355 NAQLNEAGQITNLW
+355 NAQLDTNAQVTNLW
-369 ERSSY
+369 LRSSY

-385 INYKHD
+385 FNYKHD
-391 FKKERG
+391 FKEERG
-397 NLILDVNQSLGTEN
+397 NLIFDVNQSLGSED
-411 IEGYYINTY
+411 IEGYYVNTY
-420 YNPDSTLSNI
+420 YNPDTSLSSLPI
-430 PVLDQRLFNTD
+430 LDQRLFNTD

-450 DLTYLFPKLGLR
+450 DLTYLFAKLGLR
-462 TEAGLKAILRDQF
+462 TEAGLKAILRDQL

-481 TLDSLG
+481 TLD
-487 NAYQED
+487 NALNTYQED

-502 KEQIYSAYG
+502 KEQIYSLYG
-511 VVGKQIKRFKLQ
+511 VVGKQIKRFKMQ
-523 AGLRAEQAYQI
+523 AGLRAEKAYQI

-543 IVNDYFNFFPSAH
+543 IVNDYFNFFPSAYL
-556 VRYELKPKS
+556 RYELKPKS

-574 IKRASANELNPFTNY
+574 IRRASANELNPFTNY

-597 GNPNLSPEYIH
+597 GNPYLSPEYIH
-608 SFDLAYSLEKKK
+608 SYDLTYSLEKKK
-620 FTLSSALFY
+620 WTLSSALFY

-645 NTSAVTY
+645 NTSAVSY
-652 LNIAQTNA
+652 MNIAQTKA
-660 LGAELI
+660 LGSELI
-666 LMFKP
+666 LIFKP
-671 SAAFRSTVSYNGNYT
+671 SPSLRSTLSYNSNYT
-686 WYFANQPAI
+686 WFITNQAEL
-695 PNRQGFN
+695 PNRQGFS

-740 GPVDLAFEK
+740 GPIDLAFEK

-763 DIFNR
+763 DIFDR
-768 QGFYFIV
+768 QGFYFEV
-775 DRPGVYQT
+775 DRPGVYQV

-792 IYVSVSYKFGK
+792 VYVSASYKFGK
-803 LEISNKAK
+803 LEISNKIK
-811 QGTSSDGG
+811 QGGLDSGG
-819 GEL
+819 DL